1 MKKILTLMAAM
12 SACAGTAM
20 ASDFNFADPTKDAE
34 KPGSDLNYNETA
46 KAFSFTVTKDDEI
59 TLTATGDVTVK
70 LGGAVLTAADGKYKA
85 TADGELTIELGT
97 SAVTKIVVVSSNS
110 RLVQAE
116 IEKAQ
121 DKMGEAIAAVAK
133 YVNYLDFYNKVQEEI
148 SKAGQKV
155 QDVKAKLAELK
166 EANNV
171 TDDNREALIAELTST
186 TLLADDNYGAVVM
199 AENAIAKA
207 DEAFAKYKEI
217 VEVDSKIATSA
228 LDKANGTATKDEWRD
243 NGGEA
248 INNTTMFTHNLK
260 AVKNN
265 RGDVTGTALDG
276 FKTTWIEG
284 EWKSLKDSVNTIK
297 NDALAELGKYPNS
310 FKGYK
315 YVKSDFFYYENGSDE
330 NDPDNGK
337 LWVNDDVLTDQAA
350 FQAKYQEVVAKLRNV
365 IARANFERDNL
376 KTVNDLTAKVN
387 KVDDA
392 LKAGAPFALDADND
406 FNLLKEQITAM
417 QTEISNSENRYM
429 YGQDELSTFVTNIS
443 GVSTMLDAFYTE
455 LVGKAR
461 TDLEAKLDAAQKNL
475 TKVSYEVSAKYEH
488 ESATQVEYQKQFS
501 EQQNKLDEVK
511 KNVAASA
518 FPTVQTDYKAFA
530 DRISNIN
537 KKVDEIWG
545 TTLSSQKQEILT
557 HNQEAKDQIFKA
569 IDAVRADY
577 SLYVEKINTWITD
590 DATKAAAT
598 DLKANLNKL
607 FSIVNGLDDMKAE
620 VTEAVDKMTENIK
633 KESDEEFGAHYE
645 ANKNIYRL
653 TDDKV
658 KGYLNSTE
666 TVSNT
671 IYNELKAAAKT
682 ANAKA
687 YYFVQHSYNIKSI
700 DWADDLIKTAK
711 RNVKTG
717 DRNEKMSAAAAAK
730 FKVAYGKIRE
740 KDLTAPEGQQG
751 EGYVKIAE
759 TEIDRLNTYD
769 VDAADFKDNIL
780 ADKVVKNKDGKR
792 ELPEK
797 FIAPV
802 ETAVKAL
809 NEELESYTTQYELI
823 YEKKVE
829 WNTAKAKEDELQA
842 KVDAWEEANKVAAEN
857 HFNVNKELTLVNE
870 DLAKALENLEEGCLT
885 AKKCED
891 ATNKALE
898 NYEVKMYMIQHFTEA
913 KANEAA
919 APVVSAKVAEVEKA
933 IADARTKVAD
943 YADDIKNKA
952 NAELNTID
960 GKLTTLKKS
969 IDLSV
974 KKNEIAANKDGFIA
988 SLTTLAGDVTKV
1000 LEAAAQAAK
1009 DADLDYNGDGKVN
1022 VQDLVDADADF
1033 QKTGDGFTF
1042 YKFLDAYLEYLSK

>member
-20 ASDFNFADPTKDAE
+20 ASDFNFANPSVDAKE
-34 KPGSDLNYNETA
+34 EGSALTYNETA
-46 KAFSFTVTKDDEI
+46 KAFSFTVTAEDEI

-70 LGGAVLTAADGKYKA
+70 LNGTALTAEDGKYKA
-85 TADGELTIELGT
+85 TADGTLTIELGT

-121 DKMGEAIAAVAK
+121 VKMGEAIAAVAK
-133 YVNYLDFYNKVQEEI
+133 YVGYGDFYNKVQAEI

-166 EANNV
+166 ETNKV
-171 TDDNREALIAELTST
+171 TDDNRKALIAELTST
-186 TLLADDNYGAVVM
+186 TLLADGNYGAVKM
-199 AENAIAKA
+199 AENAVAEAETTFALFNKIIDTDAK
-207 DEAFAKYKEI
+207 EN
-217 VEVDSKIATSA
+217 A
-228 LDKANGTATKDEWRD
+228 LNALTHANGPANQGEWIHYK
-243 NGGEA
+243 GEK
-248 INNTTMFTHNLK
+248 INNTNLFTHNLK

-265 RGDVTGTALDG
+265 LGFVTGTELDG
-276 FKTTWIEG
+276 FKTTWIES
-284 EWKSLKDSVNTIK
+284 EWKKLNDEVNITIK
-297 NDALAELGKYPNS
+297 NAAVAELGKFPKA
-310 FKGYK
+310 F
-315 YVKSDFFYYENGSDE
+315 VE
-330 NDPDNGK
+330 NDE
-337 LWVNDDVLTDQAA
+337 QA
-350 FQAKYQEVVAKLRNV
+350 FVEMYKEVVEKLRNV

-387 KVDDA
+387 KVDAA
-392 LKAGAPFALDADND
+392 LKAGAPFALNADND
-406 FNLLKEQITAM
+406 FTLLKEQITAM
-417 QTEISNSENRYM
+417 QTEINSSENRYM
-429 YGQDELSTFVTNIS
+429 YSQDNFTEFVNTIS
-443 GVSTMLDAFYTE
+443 GVSTKLDGFYTE

-488 ESATQVEYQKQFS
+488 ESATQIKYQKQFS
-501 EQQNKLDEVK
+501 EQQNSLDKVK
-511 KNVAASA
+511 KEVAAST
-518 FPTVQTDYKAFA
+518 FPTVQTDYKAFV
-530 DRISNIN
+530 DQISNIN

-545 TTLSSQKQEILT
+545 TTLSEQKSEILT
-557 HNQEAKDQIFKA
+557 HNQAAKDQIFKA

-577 SLYVEKINTWITD
+577 SLYVEKINTWIND
-590 DATKAAAT
+590 DATKKAAT

-653 TDDKV
+653 TEDKV
-658 KGYLNSTE
+658 TGYLNSTK
-666 TVSNT
+666 TVSDAIYDELKEAATTANDKAYDFVMNGYSVNT
-671 IYNELKAAAKT
+671 IGWANELIKAA
-682 ANAKA
+682 
-687 YYFVQHSYNIKSI
+687 
-700 DWADDLIKTAK
+700 K
-711 RNVKTG
+711 RKVKTG
-717 DRNEKMSAAAAAK
+717 DKNEKMSAKAAAK
-730 FKVAYGKIRE
+730 FIAAYDKIAQ
-740 KDLTAPEGQQG
+740 KDLTAPKGEQG
-751 EGYVKIAE
+751 EGYVEIAK
-759 TEIDRLNTYD
+759 TEINRLKNYD
-769 VDAADFKDNIL
+769 INKADFKDNIL
-780 ADKVVKNKDGKR
+780 ADKVVKNKEGKR
-792 ELPEK
+792 ELPEQY
-797 FIAPV
+797 IAPV
-802 ETAVKAL
+802 ETAVNAL
-809 NEELESYTTQYELI
+809 NQELESYKLQYTDI
-823 YEKKVE
+823 YDLKVK

-842 KVDAWEEANKVAAEN
+842 KVNAWEEANKVAPEN

-870 DLAKALENLEEGCLT
+870 DLAKALENLEKGCLT
-885 AKKCED
+885 ASKCKE
-891 ATNKALE
+891 ATEKAKE
-898 NYEVKMYMIQHFTEA
+898 NYAVKMYMIQHFTEA

-933 IADARTKVAD
+933 IADARTKVAV

-952 NAELNTID
+952 NADLNTIE
-960 GKLTTLKKS
+960 GKLTDLKKS

-974 KKNEIAANKDGFIA
+974 EKNTIAANKDGYIA

-1009 DADLDYNGDGKVN
+1009 DADLDYNGDGKVD

>member
-20 ASDFNFADPTKDAE
+20 ASDFNFANPSVDAKE
-34 KPGSDLNYNETA
+34 EGSALTYNETA
-46 KAFSFTVTKDDEI
+46 KAFSFTVTAEDEI

-70 LGGAVLTAADGKYKA
+70 LNGSTLTAVDGKYKA
-85 TADGELTIELGT
+85 TADGTLTIELGT

-121 DKMGEAIAAVAK
+121 VKMGEAIAAVAK
-133 YVNYLDFYNKVQEEI
+133 YVGYGDFYNAVQAEV

-155 QDVKAKLAELK
+155 QDVKAKLAVLK
-166 EANNV
+166 ETNSV
-171 TDDNREALIAELTST
+171 TDANRVALIAELNSDV
-186 TLLADDNYGAVVM
+186 LLADGNYGAVKM
-199 AENAIAKA
+199 AENAVAEAETTFALFNKIIDTDAK
-207 DEAFAKYKEI
+207 EN
-217 VEVDSKIATSA
+217 A
-228 LDKANGTATKDEWRD
+228 LNALTKANGVATQGEWMV
-243 NGGEA
+243 NGGVK

-260 AVKNN
+260 AVKNQL
-265 RGDVTGTALDG
+265 GIVTKVELDG
-276 FKTTWIEG
+276 FKTTWIES
-284 EWKSLKDSVNTIK
+284 EWKNLNDEVNITIK
-297 NDALAELGKYPNS
+297 NAAVAELGKFPKAFVDN
-310 FKGYK
+310 
-315 YVKSDFFYYENGSDE
+315 DE
-330 NDPDNGK
+330 
-337 LWVNDDVLTDQAA
+337 QA
-350 FQAKYQEVVAKLRNV
+350 FIEMYQEVVEKLHNV

-387 KVDDA
+387 KVDAA
-392 LKAGAPFALDADND
+392 LKAGAPFVLDADND
-406 FNLLKEQITAM
+406 FTLLKEQITAM
-417 QTEISNSENRYM
+417 QTEINSSENRYM
-429 YGQDELSTFVTNIS
+429 YSQDNFSEFVNTIS
-443 GVSTMLDAFYTE
+443 GVSTKLDGFYTE

-461 TDLEAKLDAAQKNL
+461 TDLQTKLKAAQENL

-488 ESATQVEYQKQFS
+488 ESATQKEYQKQFS

-518 FPTVQTDYKAFA
+518 FPTVQTDYKTFV
-530 DRISNIN
+530 DQISNIN

-545 TTLSSQKQEILT
+545 TTLSSQKAEINT
-557 HNQEAKDQIFKA
+557 HNQAAKKKIFDA

-577 SLYVEKINTWITD
+577 SLYVEKINTWIND
-590 DATKAAAT
+590 DATKKAAT
-598 DLKANLNKL
+598 DLKANLNEL

-653 TDDKV
+653 TEDKV
-658 KGYLNSTE
+658 TGYLNSTK
-666 TVSNT
+666 TVSDA
-671 IYNELKAAAKT
+671 IYDELKEAATT

-687 YYFVQHSYNIKSI
+687 YDFVKTNTGYGVKSI
-700 DWADDLIKTAK
+700 RWANNLISDAK

-717 DRNEKMSAAAAAK
+717 DKNEKMSVEAAAK
-730 FKVAYGKIRE
+730 FKAAYDKIAQ
-740 KDLTAPEGQQG
+740 KDLTAPKGEQG

-759 TEIDRLNTYD
+759 TEIERLYNYD
-769 VDAADFKDNIL
+769 INKADFKDNIL
-780 ADKVVKNKDGKR
+780 ADKVVKNKEGKR
-792 ELPEK
+792 ELPEQY
-797 FIAPV
+797 IAPV
-802 ETAVKAL
+802 ETAVNAL
-809 NEELESYTTQYELI
+809 NKELASYTAQYKDI
-823 YEKKVE
+823 YALKVD

-842 KVDAWEEANKVAAEN
+842 KVDAWEKANNVAAEN

-870 DLAKALENLEEGCLT
+870 DLANTLKNLEKGCLT
-885 AKKCED
+885 ATKCQD
-891 ATNKALE
+891 ATDKAKE
-898 NYEVKMYMIQHFTEA
+898 NYAVKMYMIQHFTEA

-933 IADARTKVAD
+933 IADARTKVAV

-952 NAELNTID
+952 NADLNTIE
-960 GKLTTLKKS
+960 GKLTDLKKS

-974 KKNEIAANKDGFIA
+974 EKNTIAANKDGFIA
-988 SLTTLAGDVTKV
+988 NLTTLAGDVTKV

-1009 DADLDYNGDGKVN
+1009 DADLDYNGDGKVD
-1022 VQDLVDADADF
+1022 VKDLVDADADF
-1033 QKTGDGFTF
+1033 QNTGDGFTF

>member
-20 ASDFNFADPTKDAE
+20 ASDFNFANPSVDAKE
-34 KPGSDLNYNETA
+34 EGSALTYNETA
-46 KAFSFTVTKDDEI
+46 KAFSFTVTAEDEI

-70 LGGAVLTAADGKYKA
+70 LNGSALTAVDGKYKA
-85 TADGELTIELGT
+85 TADGTLTIELGT

-121 DKMGEAIAAVAK
+121 VKMGEVIAAAAK
-133 YVNYLDFYNKVQEEI
+133 YVNYLDFYNAVQAEI

-155 QDVKAKLAELK
+155 QDVKAKLAEYK

-171 TDDNREALIAELTST
+171 TDANKDALIAELNST
-186 TLLADDNYGAVVM
+186 VLLADGNYGAVKM
-199 AENAIAKA
+199 AEEAIAKA
-207 DEAFAKYKEI
+207 DATFALFTQI
-217 VEVDSKIATSA
+217 VDTDSKVA
-228 LDKANGTATKDEWRD
+228 LNALTKANGVATQGEWMV
-243 NGGEA
+243 NGGEK

-260 AVKNN
+260 AVKNQL
-265 RGDVTGTALDG
+265 GIVTKTELDG
-276 FKTTWIEG
+276 FKTTWIES
-284 EWKSLKDSVNTIK
+284 EWKNLNKEVNETIK
-297 NDALAELGKYPNS
+297 NAAIAELNKYPNA
-310 FKGYK
+310 F
-315 YVKSDFFYYENGSDE
+315 VE
-330 NDPDNGK
+330 NDE
-337 LWVNDDVLTDQAA
+337 QA
-350 FQAKYQEVVAKLRNV
+350 FVDMYQEVVEKLHNV

-387 KVDDA
+387 KVDAA
-392 LKAGAPFALDADND
+392 LKAGAPFVLDADND
-406 FNLLKEQITAM
+406 FTLLKEQITAM
-417 QTEISNSENRYM
+417 QTEISSSENRYM
-429 YGQDELSTFVTNIS
+429 YSQDNFSEFVNTIS
-443 GVSTMLDAFYTE
+443 GVSTKLDGFYTE

-461 TDLEAKLDAAQKNL
+461 TDLQAKLKAAQENL

-488 ESATQVEYQKQFS
+488 ESATQKEYQKQFS

-518 FPTVQTDYKAFA
+518 FPTVQTDYKAFV
-530 DRISNIN
+530 DQISNIN

-545 TTLSSQKQEILT
+545 TTLSSQKAEINT
-557 HNQEAKDQIFKA
+557 HNQQAKDQIFKA

-577 SLYVEKINTWITD
+577 SLYVEKINTWIND
-590 DATKAAAT
+590 DATKKAAT
-598 DLKANLNKL
+598 DLKANLNEL

-653 TDDKV
+653 TEDKV
-658 KGYLNSTE
+658 TGYLNSTK
-666 TVSNT
+666 TVSDA
-671 IYNELKAAAKT
+671 IYDELKEAATT

-687 YYFVQHSYNIKSI
+687 YDFVKTNTGYGVKSI
-700 DWADDLIKTAK
+700 RWANNLISDAK

-717 DRNEKMSAAAAAK
+717 DKNEKMSAEAAAK
-730 FKVAYGKIRE
+730 FKAAYDKIAQ
-740 KDLTAPEGQQG
+740 KDLTAPKGEQG

-759 TEIDRLNTYD
+759 TEIERLYNYD
-769 VDAADFKDNIL
+769 INKADFKDNIL
-780 ADKVVKNKDGKR
+780 ADKVVKNKEGKR
-792 ELPEK
+792 ELPEQY
-797 FIAPV
+797 IAPV
-802 ETAVKAL
+802 ETAVNAL
-809 NEELESYTTQYELI
+809 NKELASYTAQYKDI
-823 YEKKVE
+823 YALKVD

-842 KVDAWEEANKVAAEN
+842 KVDAWEKANNVAAEN
-857 HFNVNKELTLVNE
+857 HFNVNKELTAVNE
-870 DLAKALENLEEGCLT
+870 NLAKTLENLEKGCLT
-885 AKKCED
+885 ATKCQD
-891 ATNKALE
+891 ATDKAKE
-898 NYEVKMYMIQHFTEA
+898 NYAVKMYMIQHFTEA

-933 IADARTKVAD
+933 IADARTKVAE

-952 NAELNTID
+952 NADLNTIE
-960 GKLTTLKKS
+960 GKLTDLKKS

-974 KKNEIAANKDGFIA
+974 EKNTIAANKDGFIA
-988 SLTTLAGDVTKV
+988 NLTTLAGDVTKV

-1009 DADLDYNGDGKVN
+1009 DADLDYNGDGKVD
-1022 VQDLVDADADF
+1022 VKDLVDADADF
-1033 QKTGDGFTF
+1033 QNTGDGFTF

>member
-20 ASDFNFADPTKDAE
+20 ASDFNFANPSVDAE
-34 KPGSDLNYNETA
+34 KPGSALTYDETA
-46 KAFSFTVTKDDEI
+46 KAFSFDVKAEDEI

-70 LGGAVLTAADGKYKA
+70 LGGTVLTAEDGKYKA
-85 TADGELTIELGT
+85 TADGTLTIELGT

-116 IEKAQ
+116 IENAQ
-121 DKMGEAIAAVAK
+121 VKMGEAIAAVAK
-133 YVNYLDFYNKVQEEI
+133 YVDYLDFYNAVQAEI

-155 QDVKAKLAELK
+155 QDVKAKLADLK

-171 TDDNREALIAELTST
+171 TDDNRKALIAELNST
-186 TLLADDNYGAVVM
+186 ELLPDGTYEGAVKM
-199 AENAIAKA
+199 AENAVAEAETTFALFNKIIGTDAK
-207 DEAFAKYKEI
+207 KY
-217 VEVDSKIATSA
+217 A
-228 LDKANGTATKDEWRD
+228 LDVLTHANGTATVDEWKA
-243 NGGEA
+243 NGREK
-248 INNTTMFTHNLK
+248 INNTNLFTHNLK
-260 AVKNN
+260 AVKDPL
-265 RGDVTGTALDG
+265 GIFTIGTELDG
-276 FKTTWIEG
+276 FKTTWIES
-284 EWKSLKDSVNTIK
+284 EWTKLKDKEVNTTIK
-297 NDALAELGKYPNS
+297 NAAVAELGKFPKA
-310 FKGYK
+310 F
-315 YVKSDFFYYENGSDE
+315 VE
-330 NDPDNGK
+330 NDEQAF
-337 LWVNDDVLTDQAA
+337 VNM
-350 FQAKYQEVVAKLRNV
+350 YQEVVAKLRNV

-376 KTVNDLTAKVN
+376 KTVNDLTVKVN
-387 KVDDA
+387 KVDEA
-392 LKAGAPFALDADND
+392 LKAGAPFALDEDND
-406 FNLLKEQITAM
+406 FTLLKEQVTAM
-417 QTEISNSENRYM
+417 QSEISSSENRYI
-429 YGQDELSTFVTNIS
+429 YSQEDFREFVKTIS
-443 GVSTMLDAFYTE
+443 GVSTKLDGFYTE

-461 TDLEAKLDAAQKNL
+461 KDLEAKLDAAQKNL

-501 EQQNKLDEVK
+501 EQQNKLDKVK
-511 KNVAASA
+511 KDVEASA
-518 FPTVQTDYKAFA
+518 FPTVQTDYKAFV
-530 DRISNIN
+530 DQISDIN
-537 KKVDEIWG
+537 TKVDEIWG
-545 TTLSSQKQEILT
+545 TTLSEQKAEINT

-577 SLYVEKINTWITD
+577 SLYVEKINTWIKD
-590 DATKAAAT
+590 DATKDAAT

-658 KGYLNSTE
+658 KGYLDDTK
-666 TVSNT
+666 TVSDA
-671 IYNELKAAAKT
+671 IYNELKEAART

-687 YYFVQHSYNIKSI
+687 YNFVMTNTKYGVKSI
-700 DWADDLIKTAK
+700 RWATNLIDDAK

-717 DRNEKMSAAAAAK
+717 DKFEKMSYKAAAK
-730 FKVAYGKIRE
+730 FIAAYGKIAE
-740 KDLTAPEGQQG
+740 KDLSAPEGQQG

-759 TEIDRLNTYD
+759 AEINRLKDYNF
-769 VDAADFKDNIL
+769 DAADFKDNIL
-780 ADKVVKNKDGKR
+780 ADKVVKNKEGKR

-797 FIAPV
+797 YIAPV
-802 ETAVKAL
+802 ETAVNAL
-809 NEELESYTTQYELI
+809 NDELKSYTDQYKLI

-842 KVDAWEEANKVAAEN
+842 KVNAWEEANKVAPEN

-885 AKKCED
+885 ASKCQD

-898 NYEVKMYMIQHFTEA
+898 NYAVKMYMIQNFTEA

-952 NAELNTID
+952 NADLNTID
-960 GKLTTLKKS
+960 GKLTSLKSS
-969 IDLSV
+969 IDASV
-974 KKNEIAANKDGFIA
+974 KANTIAANKDGFIA

-1009 DADLDYNGDGKVN
+1009 DADIDYNGDGKVN
-1022 VQDLVDADADF
+1022 VQDLLDADSDF
-1033 QKTGDGFTF
+1033 QNSGDGFTF
-1042 YKFLDAYLEYLSK
+1042 FKFFDAYLEYLSK

>member
-20 ASDFNFADPTKDAE
+20 ASDFNFANPTVDAKE
-34 KPGSDLNYNETA
+34 DGSSLKYDETA
-46 KAFSFTVTKDDEI
+46 KAFSFNVTAEDEI
-59 TLTATGDVTVK
+59 TLTATGNVTVK
-70 LGGAVLTAADGKYKA
+70 LNGTALTAENGKYKA
-85 TADGELTIELGT
+85 TADGKLTIELGT

-121 DKMGEAIAAVAK
+121 AKMGEAIAAVAK
-133 YVNYLDFYNKVQEEI
+133 YVGYGDFYNKVQAEI

-155 QDVKAKLAELK
+155 QDVKAKLAEYK
-166 EANNV
+166 EDNKV
-171 TDDNREALIAELTST
+171 SDDNRKALIAELTST
-186 TLLADDNYGAVVM
+186 TLLADGNYGAVKM
-199 AENAIAKA
+199 AENAVAGAETTFALFTKIIGTDAK
-207 DEAFAKYKEI
+207 
-217 VEVDSKIATSA
+217 VA
-228 LDKANGTATKDEWRD
+228 LDALTKANGVATQGEWMV
-243 NGGEA
+243 NGGVK

-260 AVKNN
+260 AVKNQL
-265 RGDVTGTALDG
+265 GIVTKVELDG
-276 FKTTWIEG
+276 FKTTWIES
-284 EWKSLKDSVNTIK
+284 EWKNLNDEVNKTIK
-297 NDALAELGKYPNS
+297 DAAVAELGKYPNA
-310 FKGYK
+310 F
-315 YVKSDFFYYENGSDE
+315 VE
-330 NDPDNGK
+330 NDE
-337 LWVNDDVLTDQAA
+337 QAFVA
-350 FQAKYQEVVAKLRNV
+350 MYQEVVEKLRNV

-387 KVDDA
+387 KVDAA

-406 FNLLKEQITAM
+406 FTLLKEQITAM
-417 QTEISNSENRYM
+417 QTEINSSENRYM
-429 YGQDELSTFVTNIS
+429 YSQDNFSEFVNTIS
-443 GVSTMLDAFYTE
+443 GVSTKLDGFYTE

-461 TDLEAKLDAAQKNL
+461 TDLQAKLKAAQENL

-488 ESATQVEYQKQFS
+488 ESATQKKYQKQFS
-501 EQQNKLDEVK
+501 EQQNKLDKVK
-511 KNVAASA
+511 NDVKAST
-518 FPTVQTDYKAFA
+518 FPTVQTDYKTFV
-530 DRISNIN
+530 DQVSNIN

-545 TTLSSQKQEILT
+545 TTLSSQKAEINT
-557 HNQEAKDQIFKA
+557 HNQAAKNQIFKA

-577 SLYVEKINTWITD
+577 SLYVEKINTWIND
-590 DATKAAAT
+590 DATKKAAT
-598 DLKANLNKL
+598 DLKANLNEL

-653 TDDKV
+653 TEDKV
-658 KGYLNSTE
+658 TGYLNSTK
-666 TVSNT
+666 TVSDA
-671 IYNELKAAAKT
+671 IYDELKEAATT
-682 ANAKA
+682 ANDKA
-687 YYFVQHSYNIKSI
+687 YDFVKTNTGYGVKSI
-700 DWADDLIKTAK
+700 RWATNLISDAK

-717 DRNEKMSAAAAAK
+717 DKNEKMSVEAAAK
-730 FKVAYGKIRE
+730 FKAAYDKIAQ
-740 KDLTAPEGQQG
+740 KDLTAPKGEQG

-759 TEIDRLNTYD
+759 TEIERLYHYD
-769 VDAADFKDNIL
+769 INKADFKDNIL
-780 ADKVVKNKDGKR
+780 ADKVVKNKEGKR
-792 ELPEK
+792 ELPEQY
-797 FIAPV
+797 IAPV
-802 ETAVKAL
+802 ETAVNAL
-809 NEELESYTTQYELI
+809 NKELASYTAQYKGI
-823 YEKKVE
+823 YALKVD

-842 KVDAWEEANKVAAEN
+842 KVDAWEKANNVAAEN

-870 DLAKALENLEEGCLT
+870 DLANTLKNLEKGCLT
-885 AKKCED
+885 ATKCQD
-891 ATNKALE
+891 ATDKAKE
-898 NYEVKMYMIQHFTEA
+898 NYAVKMYMIQHFTEA

-933 IADARTKVAD
+933 IADARTKVAV

-952 NAELNTID
+952 NADLNTIE
-960 GKLTTLKKS
+960 GKLTDLKKS

-974 KKNEIAANKDGFIA
+974 EKNTIAANKDGFIA
-988 SLTTLAGDVTKV
+988 NLTTLAGDVTKV

>member
-20 ASDFNFADPTKDAE
+20 ASDFNFANPTVDAKE
-34 KPGSDLNYNETA
+34 DGSSPLKYDKTA
-46 KAFSFTVTKDDEI
+46 KAFSFTVTAEDEI
-59 TLTATGDVTVK
+59 TLTATGNVTVK
-70 LGGAVLTAADGKYKA
+70 LNGTALTAENGKYKA

-121 DKMGEAIAAVAK
+121 AKMGEAIAAVAK
-133 YVNYLDFYNKVQEEI
+133 YVGYSEFYNKVQAEV

-155 QDVKAKLAELK
+155 QDVKAKLAVLK
-166 EANNV
+166 ETNKV
-171 TDDNREALIAELTST
+171 TNENRDALIAELNST
-186 TLLADDNYGAVVM
+186 TLLADGTYGAVKM
-199 AENAIAKA
+199 AEDAIAKA
-207 DEAFAKYKEI
+207 DATFALFT
-217 VEVDSKIATSA
+217 KIIGTDAKVA
-228 LDKANGTATKDEWRD
+228 LDALTKANGTATQGEWVV
-243 NGGEA
+243 NGGEK

-260 AVKNN
+260 AVKNH
-265 RGDVTGTALDG
+265 GIVTGTALDG
-276 FKTTWIEG
+276 FKTTWIES
-284 EWKSLKDSVNTIK
+284 EWKNLNDEVNITIK
-297 NDALAELGKYPNS
+297 NAAVAELGKFPKA
-310 FKGYK
+310 F
-315 YVKSDFFYYENGSDE
+315 VE
-330 NDPDNGK
+330 NDE
-337 LWVNDDVLTDQAA
+337 QA
-350 FQAKYQEVVAKLRNV
+350 FVEMYKEVVEKLRNV

-387 KVDDA
+387 KVDAA

-406 FNLLKEQITAM
+406 FSLLKEQITAM
-417 QTEISNSENRYM
+417 QTEINSSENRYM
-429 YGQDELSTFVTNIS
+429 YSQDNFSEFVNTIS
-443 GVSTMLDAFYTE
+443 GVSTKLDGFYTE

-461 TDLEAKLDAAQKNL
+461 TDLQAKLKAAQENL

-488 ESATQVEYQKQFS
+488 ESATQKEYQKQFS
-501 EQQNKLDEVK
+501 EQQNKLDKVK
-511 KNVAASA
+511 NDVKAST
-518 FPTVQTDYKAFA
+518 FPTVQTDYKTFV
-530 DRISNIN
+530 DQVSNIN

-545 TTLSSQKQEILT
+545 TTLSSQKAEINT
-557 HNQEAKDQIFKA
+557 HNQAAKNQIFKA

-577 SLYVEKINTWITD
+577 SLYVEKINTWIND
-590 DATKAAAT
+590 DATKKAAT
-598 DLKANLNKL
+598 DLKANLNEL

-653 TDDKV
+653 TEDKV
-658 KGYLNSTE
+658 TGYLNSTK
-666 TVSNT
+666 TVSDA
-671 IYNELKAAAKT
+671 IYDELKEAATT
-682 ANAKA
+682 ANDKA
-687 YYFVQHSYNIKSI
+687 YDFVKTNTGYGVKSI
-700 DWADDLIKTAK
+700 RWANNLITDAK

-717 DRNEKMSAAAAAK
+717 DKNEKMSAEAAAK
-730 FKVAYGKIRE
+730 FQAAYDKIAQ
-740 KDLTAPEGQQG
+740 KDLTAPKGEQG

-759 TEIDRLNTYD
+759 TEIERLYNYD
-769 VDAADFKDNIL
+769 INKADFKDNIL
-780 ADKVVKNKDGKR
+780 ADKVVEINGKR

-797 FIAPV
+797 YIAPV

-809 NEELESYTTQYELI
+809 NLELESYKAQYKDI
-823 YEKKVE
+823 YDLKVD

-842 KVDAWEEANKVAAEN
+842 KVDAWEKANNVAAEN

-870 DLAKALENLEEGCLT
+870 DLANTLKNLEKGCLIAT
-885 AKKCED
+885 KCQD
-891 ATNKALE
+891 ATDKAKE
-898 NYEVKMYMIQHFTEA
+898 NYAVKMYMIQHFTEA

-933 IADARTKVAD
+933 IADARTKVAV

-952 NAELNTID
+952 NADLNTID
-960 GKLTTLKKS
+960 GKLTDLKKS

-974 KKNEIAANKDGFIA
+974 EKNTIAANKDGFIA
-988 SLTTLAGDVTKV
+988 NLTTLAGDVTKV

-1009 DADLDYNGDGKVN
+1009 DADLDYNGDGKVD
-1022 VQDLVDADADF
+1022 VKDLVDADADF
-1033 QKTGDGFTF
+1033 QNTGDGFTF

>member
-20 ASDFNFADPTKDAE
+20 ASDFNFANPSVDAE
-34 KPGSDLNYNETA
+34 KPGSALTYDETA
-46 KAFSFTVTKDDEI
+46 KAFSFDVKAEDEI

-70 LGGAVLTAADGKYKA
+70 LGGTVLTAEDGKYKA
-85 TADGELTIELGT
+85 TADGTLTIELGT

-116 IEKAQ
+116 IENAQ
-121 DKMGEAIAAVAK
+121 VKMGEAIAAVAK
-133 YVNYLDFYNKVQEEI
+133 YVDYLDFYNAVQAEI

-155 QDVKAKLAELK
+155 QDVKAKLADLK

-171 TDDNREALIAELTST
+171 TDDNRKALIAELNST
-186 TLLADDNYGAVVM
+186 ELLPDGTYEGAVKM
-199 AENAIAKA
+199 AENAVAEAETTFALFNKIIGTDAK
-207 DEAFAKYKEI
+207 KY
-217 VEVDSKIATSA
+217 A
-228 LDKANGTATKDEWRD
+228 LDVLTHANGTATVDEWKA
-243 NGGEA
+243 NGREK
-248 INNTTMFTHNLK
+248 INNTNLFTHNLK
-260 AVKNN
+260 AVKDPL
-265 RGDVTGTALDG
+265 GILTIGTELDG
-276 FKTTWIEG
+276 FKTTWIES
-284 EWKSLKDSVNTIK
+284 EWTKLKDEEVNTTIK
-297 NDALAELGKYPNS
+297 NAAVAELGKFPKA
-310 FKGYK
+310 F
-315 YVKSDFFYYENGSDE
+315 VE
-330 NDPDNGK
+330 NDEQAF
-337 LWVNDDVLTDQAA
+337 VNM
-350 FQAKYQEVVAKLRNV
+350 YQEVVAKLRNV

-376 KTVNDLTAKVN
+376 KTVNDLTVKVN
-387 KVDDA
+387 KVDEA
-392 LKAGAPFALDADND
+392 LKAGAPFALDEDND
-406 FNLLKEQITAM
+406 FTLLKEQVTAM
-417 QTEISNSENRYM
+417 QSEISSSENRYI
-429 YGQDELSTFVTNIS
+429 YSQEDFRGFVNTIS
-443 GVSTMLDAFYTE
+443 GVSTKLDGFYTE

-501 EQQNKLDEVK
+501 EQQNKLDKVK
-511 KNVAASA
+511 KDVEDSA
-518 FPTVQTDYKAFA
+518 FPTVQTDYKGFV
-530 DRISNIN
+530 DQISDIN

-545 TTLSSQKQEILT
+545 TTLSEQKAEINT

-577 SLYVEKINTWITD
+577 SLYVEKINTWIKD
-590 DATKAAAT
+590 DATKDAAT

-658 KGYLNSTE
+658 KDYLDDTK
-666 TVSNT
+666 TVSDA
-671 IYNELKAAAKT
+671 IYNELKEAART

-687 YYFVQHSYNIKSI
+687 YNFVMTNTKYGVKSI
-700 DWADDLIKTAK
+700 RWATNLIDDAK

-717 DRNEKMSAAAAAK
+717 DKFEKMSDKAAAK
-730 FKVAYGKIRE
+730 FIAAYGKIAE
-740 KDLTAPEGQQG
+740 KDLSAPEGQQG

-759 TEIDRLNTYD
+759 AEINRLKDYNF
-769 VDAADFKDNIL
+769 DAADFKDNIL
-780 ADKVVKNKDGKR
+780 ADKVVKNKEGKR

-797 FIAPV
+797 YIAPV
-802 ETAVKAL
+802 ETAVNAL
-809 NEELESYTTQYELI
+809 NDELKSYTDQYKLI

-842 KVDAWEEANKVAAEN
+842 KVNAWEEANKVAPEN

-885 AKKCED
+885 ASKCQD

-898 NYEVKMYMIQHFTEA
+898 NYAVKMYMIQNFTEA

-952 NAELNTID
+952 NADLNTID
-960 GKLTTLKKS
+960 GKLTDLKKS

-974 KKNEIAANKDGFIA
+974 KDNSIAANKDGFIA
-988 SLTTLAGDVTKV
+988 GLTTLAGDVTKV

-1022 VQDLVDADADF
+1022 VQDLVDADSDF

>member
-20 ASDFNFADPTKDAE
+20 ASDFNFANPTVDAKE
-34 KPGSDLNYNETA
+34 DGSSLKYDETA
-46 KAFSFTVTKDDEI
+46 KAFSFTVTAEDEI

-70 LGGAVLTAADGKYKA
+70 LNGTALTAEDGKYKA
-85 TADGELTIELGT
+85 TADGTLTIELGT

-110 RLVQAE
+110 RQVQAE

-121 DKMGEAIAAVAK
+121 VKMGEVIAAAAK
-133 YVNYLDFYNKVQEEI
+133 YVNYLDFYNAVQAEI

-155 QDVKAKLAELK
+155 QDVKAKLAEYK

-171 TDDNREALIAELTST
+171 TDANKDALIAELNST
-186 TLLADDNYGAVVM
+186 VLLADGNYGAVKM
-199 AENAIAKA
+199 AEEAIDKA
-207 DEAFAKYKEI
+207 DATFALFTQI
-217 VEVDSKIATSA
+217 VDTDSKVA
-228 LDKANGTATKDEWRD
+228 LNALTKANGVATQGEWMV
-243 NGGEA
+243 NGGEK

-260 AVKNN
+260 AVKNQL
-265 RGDVTGTALDG
+265 GIVTKTELDG
-276 FKTTWIEG
+276 FKTTWIES
-284 EWKSLKDSVNTIK
+284 EWKNLNKEVNETIK
-297 NDALAELGKYPNS
+297 NAAIAELNKYPNA
-310 FKGYK
+310 F
-315 YVKSDFFYYENGSDE
+315 VE
-330 NDPDNGK
+330 NDE
-337 LWVNDDVLTDQAA
+337 QA
-350 FQAKYQEVVAKLRNV
+350 FVDMYQEVVEKLHNV

-387 KVDDA
+387 KVDAA
-392 LKAGAPFALDADND
+392 LKAGAPFVLDADND
-406 FNLLKEQITAM
+406 FTLLKEQITAM
-417 QTEISNSENRYM
+417 QTEISSSENRYM
-429 YGQDELSTFVTNIS
+429 YSQDNFSEFVNTIS
-443 GVSTMLDAFYTE
+443 GVSTKLDGFYTE

-461 TDLEAKLDAAQKNL
+461 TDLQAKLKAAQENL

-488 ESATQVEYQKQFS
+488 ESATQKEYQKQFS

-518 FPTVQTDYKAFA
+518 FPTVQTDYKAFV
-530 DRISNIN
+530 DQISNIN

-545 TTLSSQKQEILT
+545 TTLSSQKAEINT
-557 HNQEAKDQIFKA
+557 HNQEAKKKIFDA

-577 SLYVEKINTWITD
+577 SLYVEKINTWIND
-590 DATKAAAT
+590 DATKKAAT
-598 DLKANLNKL
+598 DLKANLNEL

-653 TDDKV
+653 TEDKV
-658 KGYLNSTE
+658 TGYLNSTK
-666 TVSNT
+666 TVSDA
-671 IYNELKAAAKT
+671 IYDELKEAATT

-687 YYFVQHSYNIKSI
+687 YDFVKTNTGYGVKSI
-700 DWADDLIKTAK
+700 RWANNLISDAK
-711 RNVKTG
+711 YNVKTG
-717 DRNEKMSAAAAAK
+717 DKNEKMSAEAAAK
-730 FKVAYGKIRE
+730 FKAAYDKIAQ
-740 KDLTAPEGQQG
+740 KDLTAPKGEQG

-759 TEIDRLNTYD
+759 TEIERLYNYD
-769 VDAADFKDNIL
+769 INKADFKDNIL
-780 ADKVVKNKDGKR
+780 ADKVVKNKEGKR
-792 ELPEK
+792 ELPEQY
-797 FIAPV
+797 IAPV
-802 ETAVKAL
+802 ETAVNAL
-809 NEELESYTTQYELI
+809 NNELESYKAQYKDI
-823 YEKKVE
+823 YALKVD

-842 KVDAWEEANKVAAEN
+842 KVDAWEKANNVTAEN
-857 HFNVNKELTLVNE
+857 HFNVNKELTAVNE
-870 DLAKALENLEEGCLT
+870 NLAKTLENLEKGCLT
-885 AKKCED
+885 ATKCQD
-891 ATNKALE
+891 ATDKAKE
-898 NYEVKMYMIQHFTEA
+898 NYAVKMYMIQHFTEA

-952 NAELNTID
+952 NADLNTID
-960 GKLTTLKKS
+960 GKLTTLKNS
-969 IDLSV
+969 IDASV
-974 KKNEIAANKDGFIA
+974 KANTIAANKDGFIA

>member
-20 ASDFNFADPTKDAE
+20 ASDFNFANPSVDAKE
-34 KPGSDLNYNETA
+34 EGSALTYNETA
-46 KAFSFTVTKDDEI
+46 KAFSFTVTAEDEI

-70 LGGAVLTAADGKYKA
+70 LNGSTLTAVDGKYKA
-85 TADGELTIELGT
+85 TADGTLTIELGT

-121 DKMGEAIAAVAK
+121 VKMGEAIAAVAK
-133 YVNYLDFYNKVQEEI
+133 YVGYGDFYNAVQAEV

-155 QDVKAKLAELK
+155 QDVKAKLAVLK
-166 EANNV
+166 ETNSV
-171 TDDNREALIAELTST
+171 TDANRVALIAELNSDV
-186 TLLADDNYGAVVM
+186 LLADGNYGAVKM
-199 AENAIAKA
+199 AENAVAEAETTFALFNKIIDTDAK
-207 DEAFAKYKEI
+207 EN
-217 VEVDSKIATSA
+217 A
-228 LDKANGTATKDEWRD
+228 LNALTKANGVATQGEWMV
-243 NGGEA
+243 NGGVK

-260 AVKNN
+260 AVKNQF
-265 RGDVTGTALDG
+265 GIVTKVELDG
-276 FKTTWIEG
+276 FKTTWIKS
-284 EWKSLKDSVNTIK
+284 EWKNLNDEVNITIK
-297 NDALAELGKYPNS
+297 NAAVAELGKFPKAFVDN
-310 FKGYK
+310 
-315 YVKSDFFYYENGSDE
+315 DE
-330 NDPDNGK
+330 
-337 LWVNDDVLTDQAA
+337 QA
-350 FQAKYQEVVAKLRNV
+350 FIEMYQEVVKKLRNV

-387 KVDDA
+387 KVDAA
-392 LKAGAPFALDADND
+392 LKAGAPFVLDADND
-406 FNLLKEQITAM
+406 FTLLKEQITAM
-417 QTEISNSENRYM
+417 QTEINSSENRYM
-429 YGQDELSTFVTNIS
+429 YSQDLFSEFVNTIS
-443 GVSTMLDAFYTE
+443 GVSTKLDGFYTE

-461 TDLEAKLDAAQKNL
+461 TDLQAKLKAAQENL

-488 ESATQVEYQKQFS
+488 ESATQKEYQKQFS

-518 FPTVQTDYKAFA
+518 FPTVQTDYKTFV
-530 DRISNIN
+530 DQISNIN

-545 TTLSSQKQEILT
+545 TTLSSQKAEILT
-557 HNQEAKDQIFKA
+557 HNQAAKDQIFKA

-577 SLYVEKINTWITD
+577 SLYVEKINTWIND
-590 DATKAAAT
+590 DATKKAAT
-598 DLKANLNKL
+598 DLKANLNEL

-653 TDDKV
+653 TEDKV
-658 KGYLNSTE
+658 KGYLNSTK
-666 TVSNT
+666 TVSDA
-671 IYNELKAAAKT
+671 IYDELKEAATT

-687 YYFVQHSYNIKSI
+687 YDFVMNGYSVNTIG
-700 DWADDLIKTAK
+700 WANDLISAAK
-711 RNVKTG
+711 RKVKTG
-717 DRNEKMSAAAAAK
+717 DKNEKMSAEAAAK
-730 FKVAYGKIRE
+730 FKAAYDKIAQ
-740 KDLTAPEGQQG
+740 KDLTAPKGEQG

-759 TEIDRLNTYD
+759 TEIERLYNYD
-769 VDAADFKDNIL
+769 INKADFKDNIL
-780 ADKVVKNKDGKR
+780 ADKVVKNKEGKR

-797 FIAPV
+797 YIAPV

-809 NEELESYTTQYELI
+809 NLELESYKAQYKDIYEL
-823 YEKKVE
+823 KVE

-842 KVDAWEEANKVAAEN
+842 KVDAWEKANNVAAEN

-870 DLAKALENLEEGCLT
+870 DLANTLKNLEKGCLT
-885 AKKCED
+885 ATKCQD
-891 ATNKALE
+891 ATDKAKE
-898 NYEVKMYMIQHFTEA
+898 NYAVKMYMIQHFTEA

-952 NAELNTID
+952 NADLNTIE
-960 GKLTTLKKS
+960 GKLTDLKKS

-974 KKNEIAANKDGFIA
+974 KDNTIAANKDGFIA
-988 SLTTLAGDVTKV
+988 GLTTLAGDVTKV
-1000 LEAAAQAAK
+1000 LEAAAEAAK
-1009 DADLDYNGDGKVN
+1009 DADLDYNGDGKVD
-1022 VQDLVDADADF
+1022 VKDLVDADADF

>member
-20 ASDFNFADPTKDAE
+20 ASDFNFANPTVDAKE
-34 KPGSDLNYNETA
+34 EGSALKYNETA
-46 KAFSFTVTKDDEI
+46 KAFSFTVTAEDEI

-70 LGGAVLTAADGKYKA
+70 LNGSALTAVDGKYKA
-85 TADGELTIELGT
+85 TADGTLTIELGT

-121 DKMGEAIAAVAK
+121 VKMGEAIAAVAK
-133 YVNYLDFYNKVQEEI
+133 YVGYGDFYNAVQAEV

-155 QDVKAKLAELK
+155 QDVKAKLAVLK
-166 EANNV
+166 ETNKV
-171 TDDNREALIAELTST
+171 TNENRDALIAELNST
-186 TLLADDNYGAVVM
+186 TLLADGTYGAVKM
-199 AENAIAKA
+199 AEDAIAKA
-207 DEAFAKYKEI
+207 DATFALFT
-217 VEVDSKIATSA
+217 KIIGTDAKVA
-228 LDKANGTATKDEWRD
+228 LDALTKANGTATQGEWVV
-243 NGGEA
+243 NGGEK

-260 AVKNN
+260 AVKNH
-265 RGDVTGTALDG
+265 GIVTGTALDG
-276 FKTTWIEG
+276 FKTTWIES
-284 EWKSLKDSVNTIK
+284 EWKNLNDEVNKTIK
-297 NDALAELGKYPNS
+297 DAAVAELGKYPNA
-310 FKGYK
+310 F
-315 YVKSDFFYYENGSDE
+315 VE
-330 NDPDNGK
+330 NDE
-337 LWVNDDVLTDQAA
+337 QAFVA
-350 FQAKYQEVVAKLRNV
+350 MYNEVVEKLRNV

-387 KVDDA
+387 KVDAA

-406 FNLLKEQITAM
+406 FTLLKEQITAM
-417 QTEISNSENRYM
+417 QTEINSSENRYM
-429 YGQDELSTFVTNIS
+429 YSQDNFSEFVNTIS
-443 GVSTMLDAFYTE
+443 GVSTKLDGFYTE

-461 TDLEAKLDAAQKNL
+461 TDLQAKLKAAQENL

-488 ESATQVEYQKQFS
+488 ESATQKEYQKQFS
-501 EQQNKLDEVK
+501 EQQNKLDKVK
-511 KNVAASA
+511 NDVKAST
-518 FPTVQTDYKAFA
+518 FPTVQTDYKTFV
-530 DRISNIN
+530 DQVSNIN

-545 TTLSSQKQEILT
+545 TTLSSQKAEINT
-557 HNQEAKDQIFKA
+557 HNQAAKNQIFKA

-577 SLYVEKINTWITD
+577 SLYVEKINTWIND
-590 DATKAAAT
+590 DATKKAAT
-598 DLKANLNKL
+598 DLKANLNEL

-653 TDDKV
+653 TEDKV
-658 KGYLNSTE
+658 TGYLNSTK
-666 TVSNT
+666 TVSDA
-671 IYNELKAAAKT
+671 IYDELKEAATT
-682 ANAKA
+682 ANDKA
-687 YYFVQHSYNIKSI
+687 YDFVKTNTGYGVKSI
-700 DWADDLIKTAK
+700 RWATNLISDAK

-717 DRNEKMSAAAAAK
+717 DKNEKMSVEAAAK
-730 FKVAYGKIRE
+730 FKAAYDKIAQ
-740 KDLTAPEGQQG
+740 KDLTAPKGEQG

-759 TEIDRLNTYD
+759 TEIERLYHYD
-769 VDAADFKDNIL
+769 INKADFKDNIL
-780 ADKVVKNKDGKR
+780 ADKVVKNKEGKR
-792 ELPEK
+792 ELPEQY
-797 FIAPV
+797 IAPV
-802 ETAVKAL
+802 ETAVNAL
-809 NEELESYTTQYELI
+809 NKELASYTAQYKDI
-823 YEKKVE
+823 YALKVD

-842 KVDAWEEANKVAAEN
+842 KVDAWEKANNVAAEN

-870 DLAKALENLEEGCLT
+870 DLANTLKNLEKGCLT
-885 AKKCED
+885 ATKCQD
-891 ATNKALE
+891 ATDKAKE
-898 NYEVKMYMIQHFTEA
+898 NYAVKMYMIQHFTEA

-919 APVVSAKVAEVEKA
+919 APVVSAKVAEVENA
-933 IADARTKVAD
+933 IADARTKVAV

-952 NAELNTID
+952 NADLNTIE
-960 GKLTTLKKS
+960 GKLTDLKKS

-974 KKNEIAANKDGFIA
+974 EKNTIAANKDGFIA
-988 SLTTLAGDVTKV
+988 NLTTLAGDVTKV

>member
-20 ASDFNFADPTKDAE
+20 ASDFNFANPTKDAKE
-34 KPGSDLNYNETA
+34 DGSALTYNETA

-121 DKMGEAIAAVAK
+121 VKMGEVIAAAAK
-133 YVNYLDFYNKVQEEI
+133 YVNYLDFYNAVQAEI

-155 QDVKAKLAELK
+155 QDVKAKLAEYK

-171 TDDNREALIAELTST
+171 TDANKDALIAELNST
-186 TLLADDNYGAVVM
+186 TLLADGNYGAVKM
-199 AENAIAKA
+199 AEDAIANA
-207 DEAFAKYKEI
+207 DATFALFN
-217 VEVDSKIATSA
+217 KIIGTDAKVA
-228 LDKANGTATKDEWRD
+228 LNALKKANGTATQGEWVV
-243 NGGEA
+243 NGGER

-265 RGDVTGTALDG
+265 LGIVTGTALDG
-276 FKTTWIEG
+276 FKTTWIES
-284 EWKSLKDSVNTIK
+284 EWTNLNKEVNTTIK
-297 NDALAELGKYPNS
+297 NAAIAELNKYPNA
-310 FKGYK
+310 F
-315 YVKSDFFYYENGSDE
+315 VE
-330 NDPDNGK
+330 NDE
-337 LWVNDDVLTDQAA
+337 QA
-350 FQAKYQEVVAKLRNV
+350 FVDMYQEVVDKLANV

-387 KVDDA
+387 KVDAA

-406 FNLLKEQITAM
+406 FTLLKEQITAM
-417 QTEISNSENRYM
+417 QTEISSSENRYM
-429 YGQDELSTFVTNIS
+429 YSQDNFSEFVNTIS
-443 GVSTMLDAFYTE
+443 GVSTKLDAFYTE

-530 DRISNIN
+530 DQISNIN

-598 DLKANLNKL
+598 DLKANLNEL

-658 KGYLNSTE
+658 KGYLNSTK
-666 TVSNT
+666 TVSDA
-671 IYNELKAAAKT
+671 IYDELKAAART

-687 YYFVQHSYNIKSI
+687 YNFVQHSYNIKSI
-700 DWADDLIKTAK
+700 DWANDLIDRAK
-711 RNVKTG
+711 RNNVKPG
-717 DRNEKMSAAAAAK
+717 NKNEKMSAIAAYE
-730 FKVAYGKIRE
+730 FNVAYEMIRE
-740 KDLTAPEGQQG
+740 KNLNKPEGQQG
-751 EGYVKIAE
+751 EGYVKIAKA
-759 TEIDRLNTYD
+759 EIDRLYNYNI
-769 VDAADFKDNIL
+769 DAADFKDNIL
-780 ADKVVKNKDGKR
+780 ADKVVAIDGKR

-809 NEELESYTTQYELI
+809 NEELESYTTQYKLI

-842 KVDAWEEANKVAAEN
+842 KVDAWEKANNVAAEN

-870 DLAKALENLEEGCLT
+870 DLAKALDNLEKGCLT
-885 AKKCED
+885 ASKCED
-891 ATNKALE
+891 ATNKAIE
-898 NYEVKMYMIQHFTEA
+898 NYKAKMYMIQHFTEA

-952 NAELNTID
+952 NADLNTID
-960 GKLTTLKKS
+960 GNLTTLKSS
-969 IDLSV
+969 IDASV
-974 KKNEIAANKDGFIA
+974 KANTIAANKDSFIA
-988 SLTTLAGDVTKV
+988 SLTTYAGNVTKV

>member
-20 ASDFNFADPTKDAE
+20 ASDFNFANPSVDAKE
-34 KPGSDLNYNETA
+34 EGSALTYDETA
-46 KAFSFTVTKDDEI
+46 KAFSFDVKAEDEI

-70 LGGAVLTAADGKYKA
+70 LGGTVLTAEDGKYKA
-85 TADGELTIELGT
+85 TAEGTLTIELGT

-116 IEKAQ
+116 IENAQ
-121 DKMGEAIAAVAK
+121 VKMGEAIAAVAK
-133 YVNYLDFYNKVQEEI
+133 YVDYLDFHNAVQAEI

-171 TDDNREALIAELTST
+171 TDDNRKALIAELNST
-186 TLLADDNYGAVVM
+186 ELLPDGTYEGAVKM
-199 AENAIAKA
+199 AENAVAEAETTFALFNKIIGTDAK
-207 DEAFAKYKEI
+207 KY
-217 VEVDSKIATSA
+217 A
-228 LDKANGTATKDEWRD
+228 LDVLTHANGTATVKEWKA
-243 NGGEA
+243 NGYEK
-248 INNTTMFTHNLK
+248 INNTNLFTHNLK
-260 AVKNN
+260 AVMDQSSIIPKL
-265 RGDVTGTALDG
+265 VIELDG
-276 FKTTWIEG
+276 FKTTWIES
-284 EWKSLKDSVNTIK
+284 EWTKLKDVEVNTTIK
-297 NDALAELGKYPNS
+297 NAAIAELGKFPNA
-310 FKGYK
+310 F
-315 YVKSDFFYYENGSDE
+315 VE
-330 NDPDNGK
+330 NDEQAF
-337 LWVNDDVLTDQAA
+337 VNM
-350 FQAKYQEVVAKLRNV
+350 YQEVVAKLRNV

-387 KVDDA
+387 KVDEA
-392 LKAGAPFALDADND
+392 LKAGAPFALDADYD
-406 FNLLKEQITAM
+406 FTLLKEQVTAM
-417 QTEISNSENRYM
+417 QSEISSSENRYI
-429 YGQDELSTFVTNIS
+429 YSQEDFSKFVVTIS
-443 GVSTMLDAFYTE
+443 SVSTKLDGFYTE

-501 EQQNKLDEVK
+501 EQQNKLDKVK
-511 KNVAASA
+511 KDVEASE
-518 FPTVQTDYKAFA
+518 FPTVQTNYKAFV
-530 DRISNIN
+530 DQISDIN

-545 TTLSSQKQEILT
+545 ETLSKQKGEINT
-557 HNQEAKDQIFKA
+557 HNQEAKDKIFKA

-577 SLYVEKINTWITD
+577 SLYVEKINTWIKD
-590 DATKAAAT
+590 DATKDAAT

-633 KESDEEFGAHYE
+633 NESDDEFGAHYE

-658 KGYLNSTE
+658 KGYLDDTK
-666 TVSNT
+666 TVSDA
-671 IYNELKAAAKT
+671 IYNELKEAART

-687 YYFVQHSYNIKSI
+687 YYFVQHSYKINSI
-700 DWADDLIKTAK
+700 DWANDLIDNAK
-711 RNVKTG
+711 RNKVKPGTK
-717 DRNEKMSAAAAAK
+717 NEIMSAEAADK
-730 FKVAYGKIRE
+730 FIAAYGKIAE
-740 KDLTAPEGQQG
+740 KDLSAPEGQQG

-759 TEIDRLNTYD
+759 AEIERLYGYD
-769 VDAADFKDNIL
+769 FTKPDFKDNIL
-780 ADKVVKNKDGKR
+780 ADKVVKNKEGKR

-797 FIAPV
+797 YIAPV
-802 ETAVKAL
+802 ETAVNAL
-809 NEELESYTTQYELI
+809 NDELKSYTDQYKLI

-842 KVDAWEEANKVAAEN
+842 KVNAWEEANKVAPEN

-870 DLAKALENLEEGCLT
+870 DLAKALENLEDGCLT
-885 AKKCED
+885 ASKCQD

-898 NYEVKMYMIQHFTEA
+898 NYAVKMYMIQNFTEA

-952 NAELNTID
+952 NADLNTID
-960 GKLTTLKKS
+960 GKLTTLKSS
-969 IDLSV
+969 IDASV
-974 KKNEIAANKDGFIA
+974 KANTIAANKDGFIA

-1009 DADLDYNGDGKVN
+1009 DADLDYNGDGKVD
-1022 VQDLVDADADF
+1022 VKDLVDADADF
-1033 QKTGDGFTF
+1033 QNTGDGFTF

>member
-20 ASDFNFADPTKDAE
+20 ASDFNFANPTVDAKE
-34 KPGSDLNYNETA
+34 DGSSLKYDETA
-46 KAFSFTVTKDDEI
+46 KAFSFTVTAEDEI

-70 LGGAVLTAADGKYKA
+70 LNGTALTAEDGKYKA
-85 TADGELTIELGT
+85 TADGTLTIELGT

-110 RLVQAE
+110 RQVQAE

-121 DKMGEAIAAVAK
+121 VKMGEVIAAAAK
-133 YVNYLDFYNKVQEEI
+133 YVNYLDFYNAVQAEI

-155 QDVKAKLAELK
+155 QDVKAKLAEYK

-171 TDDNREALIAELTST
+171 TDANKDALIAELNST
-186 TLLADDNYGAVVM
+186 VLLADGNYGAVKM
-199 AENAIAKA
+199 AEEAIAKA
-207 DEAFAKYKEI
+207 DATFALFTQI
-217 VEVDSKIATSA
+217 VDTDSKVA
-228 LDKANGTATKDEWRD
+228 LNALTKANGVATQGEWMV
-243 NGGEA
+243 NGGEK

-260 AVKNN
+260 AVKNQL
-265 RGDVTGTALDG
+265 GIVTKTELDG
-276 FKTTWIEG
+276 FKTTWIES
-284 EWKSLKDSVNTIK
+284 EWKNLNKEVNETIK
-297 NDALAELGKYPNS
+297 NAAIAELNKYPNA
-310 FKGYK
+310 F
-315 YVKSDFFYYENGSDE
+315 VE
-330 NDPDNGK
+330 NDE
-337 LWVNDDVLTDQAA
+337 QA
-350 FQAKYQEVVAKLRNV
+350 FVDMYQEVVEKLHNV

-387 KVDDA
+387 KVDAA
-392 LKAGAPFALDADND
+392 LKAGAPFVLDADND
-406 FNLLKEQITAM
+406 FTLLKEQITAM
-417 QTEISNSENRYM
+417 QTEISSSENRYM
-429 YGQDELSTFVTNIS
+429 YSQDNFSEFVNTIS
-443 GVSTMLDAFYTE
+443 GVSTKLDGFYTE

-461 TDLEAKLDAAQKNL
+461 TDLQAKLKAAQENL

-488 ESATQVEYQKQFS
+488 ESATQKEYQKQFS

-518 FPTVQTDYKAFA
+518 FPTVQTDYKAFV
-530 DRISNIN
+530 DQISNIN

-545 TTLSSQKQEILT
+545 TTLSSQKAEINT
-557 HNQEAKDQIFKA
+557 HNQEAKKKIFDA

-577 SLYVEKINTWITD
+577 SLYVEKINTWIND
-590 DATKAAAT
+590 DATKKAAT
-598 DLKANLNKL
+598 DLKANLNEL

-653 TDDKV
+653 TEDKV
-658 KGYLNSTE
+658 TGYLNSTK
-666 TVSNT
+666 TVSDA
-671 IYNELKAAAKT
+671 IYDELKEAATT

-687 YYFVQHSYNIKSI
+687 YDFVKTNTGYGVKSI
-700 DWADDLIKTAK
+700 RWANNLISDAK
-711 RNVKTG
+711 YNVKTG
-717 DRNEKMSAAAAAK
+717 DKNEKMSAEAAAK
-730 FKVAYGKIRE
+730 FKAAYDKIAQ
-740 KDLTAPEGQQG
+740 KDLTAPKGEQG

-759 TEIDRLNTYD
+759 TEIERLYNYD
-769 VDAADFKDNIL
+769 INKADFKDNIL
-780 ADKVVKNKDGKR
+780 ADKVVKNKEGKR
-792 ELPEK
+792 ELPEQY
-797 FIAPV
+797 IAPV
-802 ETAVKAL
+802 ETAVNAL
-809 NEELESYTTQYELI
+809 NNELESYKAQYKDI
-823 YEKKVE
+823 YALKVD

-842 KVDAWEEANKVAAEN
+842 KVDAWEKANNVTAEN
-857 HFNVNKELTLVNE
+857 HFNVNKELTAVNE
-870 DLAKALENLEEGCLT
+870 NLAKTLENLEKGCLT
-885 AKKCED
+885 ATKCQD
-891 ATNKALE
+891 ATDKAKE
-898 NYEVKMYMIQHFTEA
+898 NYAVKMYMIQHFTEA

-952 NAELNTID
+952 NADLNTID
-960 GKLTTLKKS
+960 GKLTDLKKS

-974 KKNEIAANKDGFIA
+974 KDNTIAANKDGFIA

-1009 DADLDYNGDGKVN
+1009 DADLDYNGDGKVD
-1022 VQDLVDADADF
+1022 VKDLVDADADF
-1033 QKTGDGFTF
+1033 QNTGDGFTF

>member
-20 ASDFNFADPTKDAE
+20 ASDFNFANPTKDAKE
-34 KPGSDLNYNETA
+34 DGSALTYNETA

-70 LGGAVLTAADGKYKA
+70 LGGAVLTAEDGKYKA
-85 TADGELTIELGT
+85 TADGELIIELGT

-116 IEKAQ
+116 IENAQ
-121 DKMGEAIAAVAK
+121 AKMGDAIAAVAK
-133 YVNYLDFYNKVQEEI
+133 YVSYLDFYNAVQAEI

-155 QDVKAKLAELK
+155 QDVKAKLAEYK

-171 TDDNREALIAELTST
+171 TDANKTILINELKDAVEM
-186 TLLADDNYGAVVM
+186 ADKAV
-199 AENAIAKA
+199 EDA
-207 DEAFAKYKEI
+207 DKAFAKYKEI

-228 LDKANGTATKDEWRD
+228 LDKANGTATKDEWNG

-265 RGDVTGTALDG
+265 RGQVTGTALDG

-284 EWKSLKDSVNTIK
+284 EWTSLKDSVNTIK
-297 NDALAELGKYPNS
+297 KDALAELGKYPNS

-315 YVKSDFFYYENGSDE
+315 YVKSDFFYYENGSDKH
-330 NDPDNGK
+330 DPENGK
-337 LWVNDDVLTDQAA
+337 VWVNDDVLTDQAA

-392 LKAGAPFALDADND
+392 LKAGAPFALEADND

-429 YGQDELSTFVTNIS
+429 YGQDELSTFVTNIN
-443 GVSTMLDAFYTE
+443 GVSTTLDAFYTE

-461 TDLEAKLDAAQKNL
+461 KDLEAKLDAAQKNL

-530 DRISNIN
+530 DQISNIN

-666 TVSNT
+666 TVSNA

-952 NAELNTID
+952 NADLNTID
-960 GKLTTLKKS
+960 GKLTDLKKS
-969 IDLSV
+969 IDASV
-974 KKNEIAANKDGFIA
+974 KANTIAANKDSFIA
-988 SLTTLAGDVTKV
+988 SLTTYAGYVTKV
-1000 LEAAAQAAK
+1000 LEAAAQSAK

>member
-20 ASDFNFADPTKDAE
+20 ASDFNFANPTVDAKE
-34 KPGSDLNYNETA
+34 DGSSLKYDETA
-46 KAFSFTVTKDDEI
+46 KAFSFTVTAEDEI

-70 LGGAVLTAADGKYKA
+70 LNGSTLTAVDGKYKA
-85 TADGELTIELGT
+85 TADGTLTIELGT

-121 DKMGEAIAAVAK
+121 VKMGEAIAAVAK
-133 YVNYLDFYNKVQEEI
+133 YVGYGDFYNAVQAEV

-155 QDVKAKLAELK
+155 QDVKAKLAVLK
-166 EANNV
+166 ETNSV
-171 TDDNREALIAELTST
+171 TDANRVALIAELNSDV
-186 TLLADDNYGAVVM
+186 LLADGNYGAVKM
-199 AENAIAKA
+199 AENAVAEAETTFALFNKIIDTDAK
-207 DEAFAKYKEI
+207 EN
-217 VEVDSKIATSA
+217 A
-228 LDKANGTATKDEWRD
+228 LNALTKANGVATQSEWMV
-243 NGGEA
+243 NGGVK

-260 AVKNN
+260 AVKNQL
-265 RGDVTGTALDG
+265 GIVTKVELDG
-276 FKTTWIEG
+276 FKTTWIES
-284 EWKSLKDSVNTIK
+284 EWKNLNDEVNITIK
-297 NDALAELGKYPNS
+297 NAAVAELGKFPKA
-310 FKGYK
+310 F
-315 YVKSDFFYYENGSDE
+315 VE
-330 NDPDNGK
+330 NDE
-337 LWVNDDVLTDQAA
+337 QA
-350 FQAKYQEVVAKLRNV
+350 FVEMYKEVVEKLRNV

-387 KVDDA
+387 KVDAA

-406 FNLLKEQITAM
+406 FTLLKEQITAM
-417 QTEISNSENRYM
+417 QTEINSSENRYM
-429 YGQDELSTFVTNIS
+429 YSQDNFSEFVNTIS
-443 GVSTMLDAFYTE
+443 GVSTKLDGFYTE

-488 ESATQVEYQKQFS
+488 ESATQKEYQKQFS

-518 FPTVQTDYKAFA
+518 FPTVQTDYKTFV
-530 DRISNIN
+530 DQISNIN

-545 TTLSSQKQEILT
+545 TTLSSQKAEILT
-557 HNQEAKDQIFKA
+557 HNQAAKDQIFKA

-577 SLYVEKINTWITD
+577 SLYVEKINTWIND
-590 DATKAAAT
+590 DATKKAAT
-598 DLKANLNKL
+598 DLKANLNEL

-653 TDDKV
+653 TEDKV
-658 KGYLNSTE
+658 TGYLNSTK
-666 TVSNT
+666 TVSDA
-671 IYNELKAAAKT
+671 IYDELKEAATT

-687 YYFVQHSYNIKSI
+687 YNFVKTNTNYGVKSI
-700 DWADDLIKTAK
+700 RWANNLISDAK
-711 RNVKTG
+711 YNVKTG
-717 DRNEKMSAAAAAK
+717 DKNEKMSAEATAK
-730 FKVAYGKIRE
+730 FKAAYVKIAQ
-740 KDLTAPEGQQG
+740 KDLTAPKGEQG

-759 TEIDRLNTYD
+759 TEIERLYNYD
-769 VDAADFKDNIL
+769 INKADFKDNIL
-780 ADKVVKNKDGKR
+780 ADKVVKNKEGKR
-792 ELPEK
+792 ELPEQY
-797 FIAPV
+797 IAPV
-802 ETAVKAL
+802 ETAVNAL
-809 NEELESYTTQYELI
+809 NKELESYTAQYKDI
-823 YEKKVE
+823 YALKVD

-842 KVDAWEEANKVAAEN
+842 KVDAWEKANNVAAEN

-870 DLAKALENLEEGCLT
+870 DLANTLKNLEKGCLT
-885 AKKCED
+885 ATKCQD
-891 ATNKALE
+891 ATDKAKE
-898 NYEVKMYMIQHFTEA
+898 NYAVKMYMIQHFTEA

-952 NAELNTID
+952 NADLNTIE
-960 GKLTTLKKS
+960 GKLTDLKKS

-974 KKNEIAANKDGFIA
+974 KDNTIAANKDGFIA
-988 SLTTLAGDVTKV
+988 GLTTLAGDVTKV
-1000 LEAAAQAAK
+1000 LEAAAEAAK

-1022 VQDLVDADADF
+1022 VQDLLDADAEF
-1033 QKTGDGFTF
+1033 QNSGDGFTF
-1042 YKFLDAYLEYLSK
+1042 YKFFDAYLEYLSK

>member
-20 ASDFNFADPTKDAE
+20 ASDFNFANPTKDAKE
-34 KPGSDLNYNETA
+34 DGSALTYNETA

-70 LGGAVLTAADGKYKA
+70 LGGAVLTAEDGKYKA

-121 DKMGEAIAAVAK
+121 VKMGEAIAAVAK
-133 YVNYLDFYNKVQEEI
+133 YVGYGDFYNAVQAEV

-155 QDVKAKLAELK
+155 QDVKAKLAVLK
-166 EANNV
+166 ETNKV
-171 TDDNREALIAELTST
+171 TNDNREALIAELNSRV
-186 TLLADDNYGAVVM
+186 LLADGNYGAVKM
-199 AENAIAKA
+199 ADDAIANA
-207 DEAFAKYKEI
+207 DKTFKLFEKITGTDAK
-217 VEVDSKIATSA
+217 VA
-228 LDKANGTATKDEWRD
+228 LDALKKANGIATIDEWNEN
-243 NGGEA
+243 NGEK

-260 AVKNN
+260 AVKNQS
-265 RGDVTGTALDG
+265 GKVTGTALDG

-284 EWKSLKDSVNTIK
+284 EWNNLNNEVNTTIK
-297 NDALAELGKYPNS
+297 NAAIAELNKYPNAFVTNDYELDS
-310 FKGYK
+310 GDEVYGEEAFK
-315 YVKSDFFYYENGSDE
+315 
-330 NDPDNGK
+330 
-337 LWVNDDVLTDQAA
+337 AM
-350 FQAKYQEVVAKLRNV
+350 YQEVVDKLHNV

-376 KTVNDLTAKVN
+376 KTVNDLTIKVN
-387 KVDDA
+387 KVEEA
-392 LKAGAPFALDADND
+392 LKAGAPFVLDKDNE
-406 FNLLKEQITAM
+406 FTLLKEQIKAM
-417 QTEISNSENRYM
+417 QAEISDSENRYM
-429 YGQDELSTFVTNIS
+429 HSQKDFNTSVNNIRVTS
-443 GVSTMLDAFYTE
+443 SKLDGFYTE
-455 LVGKAR
+455 LVDKAR
-461 TDLEAKLDAAQKNL
+461 KDLDAKLKAAQENL

-511 KNVAASA
+511 KNVAAST
-518 FPTVQTDYKAFA
+518 FPTVQTDYKTFV
-530 DRISNIN
+530 DQISNIN

-545 TTLSSQKQEILT
+545 TTLSSQKAEINT
-557 HNQEAKDQIFKA
+557 HNQEAKNQIFKA

-577 SLYVEKINTWITD
+577 SLYVEKINTWIKD
-590 DATKAAAT
+590 KATSAAAT
-598 DLKANLNKL
+598 DLKANLNEL

-620 VTEAVDKMTENIK
+620 VTEAVNKMTENIK

-653 TDDKV
+653 TEDKV
-658 KGYLNSTE
+658 TDYLKNTK
-666 TVSNT
+666 TVSDAIYDELKEAATTANDKAYDFVKNGYSVNT
-671 IYNELKAAAKT
+671 IGWANELIKAAKRKVQTGDKYEKMSDKAAAK
-682 ANAKA
+682 
-687 YYFVQHSYNIKSI
+687 FI
-700 DWADDLIKTAK
+700 
-711 RNVKTG
+711 
-717 DRNEKMSAAAAAK
+717 
-730 FKVAYGKIRE
+730 VAYGKIAE
-740 KDLTAPEGQQG
+740 KDLSAPEGQQG

-759 TEIDRLNTYD
+759 AEIERLYRYD
-769 VDAADFKDNIL
+769 FNKPDFKDNIL
-780 ADKVVKNKDGKR
+780 ADKVVEINGKR

-802 ETAVKAL
+802 ETAVNAL
-809 NEELESYTTQYELI
+809 NDELTSYTDQYKLI

-842 KVDAWEEANKVAAEN
+842 KVDAWEKANAAEN

-870 DLAKALENLEEGCLT
+870 DLAKALDNLEKGCLT
-885 AKKCED
+885 ASKCKE
-891 ATNKALE
+891 ATEKAKE
-898 NYEVKMYMIQHFTEA
+898 NYAVKMYMIEHFTEA

-952 NAELNTID
+952 NADLNTID
-960 GKLTTLKKS
+960 GNLTSLKSS
-969 IDLSV
+969 IDASV
-974 KKNEIAANKDGFIA
+974 KDNTIAANKDGFIA
-988 SLTTLAGDVTKV
+988 SLTKLAGDVTKV

>member
-20 ASDFNFADPTKDAE
+20 ASDFNFANPSVDAKE
-34 KPGSDLNYNETA
+34 EGSALTYNETD
-46 KAFSFTVTKDDEI
+46 KAFSFTVTAEDEI

-70 LGGAVLTAADGKYKA
+70 LNGAVLTAEGGKYKA

-121 DKMGEAIAAVAK
+121 VKMGEAIAAVAK
-133 YVNYLDFYNKVQEEI
+133 YVGYSEFYNKVQAEV

-155 QDVKAKLAELK
+155 QDVKAKLAVLK
-166 EANNV
+166 ETNKV
-171 TDDNREALIAELTST
+171 TDDNRKALIAELTST
-186 TLLADDNYGAVVM
+186 TLLADGNYGAVKM
-199 AENAIAKA
+199 AEDAIAKA
-207 DEAFAKYKEI
+207 DATFALFT
-217 VEVDSKIATSA
+217 KIIGTDAKVA
-228 LDKANGTATKDEWRD
+228 LDALTKANGTATQGEWVV
-243 NGGEA
+243 NGGEK

-260 AVKNN
+260 AVKNH
-265 RGDVTGTALDG
+265 GIVTGTALDG
-276 FKTTWIEG
+276 FKTTWIES
-284 EWKSLKDSVNTIK
+284 EWNNLNDEVNKTIK
-297 NDALAELGKYPNS
+297 DAAVAELGKYPNA
-310 FKGYK
+310 F
-315 YVKSDFFYYENGSDE
+315 VE
-330 NDPDNGK
+330 NDE
-337 LWVNDDVLTDQAA
+337 QA
-350 FQAKYQEVVAKLRNV
+350 FVEMYKEVVEKLRNV

-387 KVDDA
+387 KVDAA

-406 FNLLKEQITAM
+406 FTLLKEQITAM
-417 QTEISNSENRYM
+417 QTEINSSENRYM
-429 YGQDELSTFVTNIS
+429 YSQDNFSEFVNTIS
-443 GVSTMLDAFYTE
+443 GVSTKLDGFYTE

-461 TDLEAKLDAAQKNL
+461 TDLQAKLKAAQENL

-518 FPTVQTDYKAFA
+518 FPTVQTDYKAFV
-530 DRISNIN
+530 DQISNIN

-545 TTLSSQKQEILT
+545 TTLSSQKAEILT
-557 HNQEAKDQIFKA
+557 HNQAAKKQIFDA

-577 SLYVEKINTWITD
+577 SLYVEKINTWIND
-590 DATKAAAT
+590 DAIKDDYTMAAVTA
-598 DLKANLNKL
+598 LKANLNTL

-653 TDDKV
+653 TEDKV
-658 KGYLNSTE
+658 KGYLDDTK
-666 TVSNT
+666 TVSDA
-671 IYNELKAAAKT
+671 IYEELKAAART

-687 YYFVQHSYNIKSI
+687 YNFVMTNTKYGVKSI
-700 DWADDLIKTAK
+700 RWATNLIDDAK
-711 RNVKTG
+711 DNVKTG
-717 DRNEKMSAAAAAK
+717 DKYEKMSAAAARK
-730 FKVAYGKIRE
+730 FIDAYGKIAE
-740 KDLTAPEGQQG
+740 KDLSAPKGEQG
-751 EGYVKIAE
+751 EGYVEIAK
-759 TEIDRLNTYD
+759 TEINRLKNYD
-769 VDAADFKDNIL
+769 INKADFKDNIL
-780 ADKVVKNKDGKR
+780 ADKVVKNKEGKR

-797 FIAPV
+797 YIAPV

-809 NEELESYTTQYELI
+809 NLELESYKAQYNDI
-823 YEKKVE
+823 YDLKVE

-842 KVDAWEEANKVAAEN
+842 KVDAWEKANNVAAEN

-870 DLAKALENLEEGCLT
+870 DLANTLKNLEKGCLT
-885 AKKCED
+885 ATKCQD
-891 ATNKALE
+891 ATDKAKE
-898 NYEVKMYMIQHFTEA
+898 NYAVKMYMIQHFTEA

-952 NAELNTID
+952 NADLNTIE
-960 GKLTTLKKS
+960 GKLTDLKKS

-974 KKNEIAANKDGFIA
+974 EKNTIAANKDGFIA
-988 SLTTLAGDVTKV
+988 NLTTLAGDVTKV

>member
-20 ASDFNFADPTKDAE
+20 ASDFNFANPSVDAKE
-34 KPGSDLNYNETA
+34 EGSALTYNETA
-46 KAFSFTVTKDDEI
+46 KAFSFTVTAEDEI

-70 LGGAVLTAADGKYKA
+70 LNGTALTAEDGKYKA
-85 TADGELTIELGT
+85 TADGTLTIELGT

-121 DKMGEAIAAVAK
+121 VKMGEAIAAVAK
-133 YVNYLDFYNKVQEEI
+133 YVGYGDFYNKVQAEI

-166 EANNV
+166 ETNKV

-186 TLLADDNYGAVVM
+186 TLLADGNYGAVKM
-199 AENAIAKA
+199 AENAVAEAETTFALFNKIIDTDAK
-207 DEAFAKYKEI
+207 EN
-217 VEVDSKIATSA
+217 A
-228 LDKANGTATKDEWRD
+228 LNALTHANGPANQGEWIHYQ
-243 NGGEA
+243 GEK
-248 INNTTMFTHNLK
+248 INNTNLFTHNLK

-265 RGDVTGTALDG
+265 HGFVTGTELDG
-276 FKTTWIEG
+276 FKTTWIKS
-284 EWKSLKDSVNTIK
+284 EWEKLNDEVNITIK
-297 NDALAELGKYPNS
+297 NAAVAELGKFPKA
-310 FKGYK
+310 F
-315 YVKSDFFYYENGSDE
+315 VE
-330 NDPDNGK
+330 NDE
-337 LWVNDDVLTDQAA
+337 QA
-350 FQAKYQEVVAKLRNV
+350 FVEMYKEVVEKLRNV

-387 KVDDA
+387 KVDAA
-392 LKAGAPFALDADND
+392 LKAGAPFALNADND
-406 FNLLKEQITAM
+406 FTLLKEQITAM
-417 QTEISNSENRYM
+417 QTEINSSENRYM
-429 YGQDELSTFVTNIS
+429 YSQDNFTEFVNTIS
-443 GVSTMLDAFYTE
+443 GVSTKLDGFYTE

-488 ESATQVEYQKQFS
+488 ESATQIKYQKQFS
-501 EQQNKLDEVK
+501 EQQNSLDKVK
-511 KNVAASA
+511 KDVAAST
-518 FPTVQTDYKAFA
+518 FPTVQTDYKAFV
-530 DRISNIN
+530 DQISNIN

-545 TTLSSQKQEILT
+545 TTLSEQKSEILT
-557 HNQEAKDQIFKA
+557 HNQAAKDQIFKA

-577 SLYVEKINTWITD
+577 SLYVEKINTWIKD
-590 DATKAAAT
+590 DATKKAAT
-598 DLKANLNKL
+598 DLKANLNEL

-620 VTEAVDKMTENIK
+620 VTEAVNKMTENIK

-653 TDDKV
+653 TEDKV
-658 KGYLNSTE
+658 TGYLNSTK
-666 TVSNT
+666 TVSDAIYDELKEAATTANDKAYDFVMNGYSVNT
-671 IYNELKAAAKT
+671 IGWANELIKAAKL
-682 ANAKA
+682 K
-687 YYFVQHSYNIKSI
+687 
-700 DWADDLIKTAK
+700 
-711 RNVKTG
+711 VKTG
-717 DRNEKMSAAAAAK
+717 DKNEKMSAKAAAK
-730 FKVAYGKIRE
+730 FIAAYDKIAQ
-740 KDLTAPEGQQG
+740 KDLTAPKGEQG
-751 EGYVKIAE
+751 EGYVEIAK
-759 TEIDRLNTYD
+759 TEINRLKNYD
-769 VDAADFKDNIL
+769 INKADFKDNIL
-780 ADKVVKNKDGKR
+780 ADKVVKNKEDKR
-792 ELPEK
+792 ELPEQY
-797 FIAPV
+797 IAPV
-802 ETAVKAL
+802 ETAVNAL
-809 NEELESYTTQYELI
+809 NQELESYKLQYTDI
-823 YEKKVE
+823 YDLKVK

-842 KVDAWEEANKVAAEN
+842 KVNAWEEANKVAPEN

-870 DLAKALENLEEGCLT
+870 DLAKALENLEKGCLT
-885 AKKCED
+885 ASKCKE
-891 ATNKALE
+891 ATEKAKE
-898 NYEVKMYMIQHFTEA
+898 NYAVKMYMIQHFTEA

-933 IADARTKVAD
+933 IADARTKVAV

-952 NAELNTID
+952 NADLNTIE
-960 GKLTTLKKS
+960 GKLTDLKKS

-974 KKNEIAANKDGFIA
+974 EKNTIAANKDGFIA
-988 SLTTLAGDVTKV
+988 NLTTLAGDVTKV

>member
-20 ASDFNFADPTKDAE
+20 ASDFNFANPSVDAKE
-34 KPGSDLNYNETA
+34 EGSALTYNETA
-46 KAFSFTVTKDDEI
+46 KAFSFTVTAEDEI

-70 LGGAVLTAADGKYKA
+70 LNGAVLTAADGKYKA
-85 TADGELTIELGT
+85 TSDGELTIELGT

-121 DKMGEAIAAVAK
+121 AKMGEVIAAAAK
-133 YVNYLDFYNKVQEEI
+133 YVNYLDFYNAVQAEI

-155 QDVKAKLAELK
+155 QDVKAKLAEYK

-171 TDDNREALIAELTST
+171 TDANKDALIAELNST
-186 TLLADDNYGAVVM
+186 TLLADGNYGAVKM
-199 AENAIAKA
+199 AEDAIAKA
-207 DEAFAKYKEI
+207 DATFALFN
-217 VEVDSKIATSA
+217 KIIGTDAKVA
-228 LDKANGTATKDEWRD
+228 LNALKKANGTATQGEWVV
-243 NGGEA
+243 NGGER

-265 RGDVTGTALDG
+265 LGIVTGTALDG
-276 FKTTWIEG
+276 FKTTWIES
-284 EWKSLKDSVNTIK
+284 EWTNLNNEVNTTIK
-297 NDALAELGKYPNS
+297 NAAIAELNKYPNA
-310 FKGYK
+310 F
-315 YVKSDFFYYENGSDE
+315 VE
-330 NDPDNGK
+330 NDE
-337 LWVNDDVLTDQAA
+337 QA
-350 FQAKYQEVVAKLRNV
+350 FVDMYQEVVDKLANV

-387 KVDDA
+387 KVDAA

-406 FNLLKEQITAM
+406 FTLLKEQITAM
-417 QTEISNSENRYM
+417 QTEISSSENRYM
-429 YGQDELSTFVTNIS
+429 YGQDNFSTFVTNIN
-443 GVSTMLDAFYTE
+443 GVSTKLDAFYTE

-501 EQQNKLDEVK
+501 EQQNKLDKVK
-511 KNVAASA
+511 KEVAASA

-530 DRISNIN
+530 DQISNIN

-598 DLKANLNKL
+598 DLKANLNEL

-653 TDDKV
+653 TEDKV
-658 KGYLNSTE
+658 TGYLNSTK
-666 TVSNT
+666 TVSDA
-671 IYNELKAAAKT
+671 IYDELKAAART

-687 YYFVQHSYNIKSI
+687 YNFVQHSYNIKSI
-700 DWADDLIKTAK
+700 DWANDLIDRAK
-711 RNVKTG
+711 RNNVKPG
-717 DRNEKMSAAAAAK
+717 NKNEKMSANAAYE
-730 FKVAYGKIRE
+730 FNVAYEMIRE
-740 KDLTAPEGQQG
+740 KNLNKPEGQQG
-751 EGYVKIAE
+751 EGYVEIAKA
-759 TEIDRLNTYD
+759 EINRLNSYD
-769 VDAADFKDNIL
+769 INAADFKDNIL

-802 ETAVKAL
+802 ETAVNAL
-809 NEELESYTTQYELI
+809 NKELESYTTQYKLI

-842 KVDAWEEANKVAAEN
+842 KVDAWEKANNVAAEN

-891 ATNKALE
+891 ATNKAIE
-898 NYEVKMYMIQHFTEA
+898 NYKVKMYMIEHFTEA

-952 NAELNTID
+952 NADLNTID
-960 GKLTTLKKS
+960 GNLKTLKNS
-969 IDLSV
+969 IDASV
-974 KKNEIAANKDGFIA
+974 KANTIAANKDSFIA
-988 SLTTLAGDVTKV
+988 SLTKYAGDVTKV

>member
-20 ASDFNFADPTKDAE
+20 ASDFNFANPTVDAKE
-34 KPGSDLNYNETA
+34 DGSSLKYDETA
-46 KAFSFTVTKDDEI
+46 KAFSFTVTAEDEI
-59 TLTATGDVTVK
+59 TLTATGAVTVK
-70 LGGAVLTAADGKYKA
+70 LNGTALTAVGGKYTA
-85 TADGELTIELGT
+85 TSDGTLTIELGT

-121 DKMGEAIAAVAK
+121 AKMGEAVAAVAK

-155 QDVKAKLAELK
+155 QDVKAKLAVLK
-166 EANNV
+166 ETNKV
-171 TDDNREALIAELTST
+171 TNENRDALIAELNST
-186 TLLADDNYGAVVM
+186 TLLADGTYGAVKM
-199 AENAIAKA
+199 AEDAIAKA
-207 DEAFAKYKEI
+207 DATFALFT
-217 VEVDSKIATSA
+217 KIIGTDAKVA
-228 LDKANGTATKDEWRD
+228 LDALTKANGTATQGEWVV
-243 NGGEA
+243 NGGEK

-260 AVKNN
+260 AVKNH
-265 RGDVTGTALDG
+265 GIVTGTALDG
-276 FKTTWIEG
+276 FKTTWIES
-284 EWKSLKDSVNTIK
+284 EWKNLNDEVNKTIK
-297 NDALAELGKYPNS
+297 DAAVAELGKYPNA
-310 FKGYK
+310 F
-315 YVKSDFFYYENGSDE
+315 VE
-330 NDPDNGK
+330 NDE
-337 LWVNDDVLTDQAA
+337 QAFVA
-350 FQAKYQEVVAKLRNV
+350 MYNEVVEKLRNV

-387 KVDDA
+387 KVDAA

-406 FNLLKEQITAM
+406 FTLLKEQITAM
-417 QTEISNSENRYM
+417 QTEINSSENRYM
-429 YGQDELSTFVTNIS
+429 YSQDNFSEFVNTIS
-443 GVSTMLDAFYTE
+443 GVSTKLDGFYTE

-461 TDLEAKLDAAQKNL
+461 TDLQAKLKAAQENL

-488 ESATQVEYQKQFS
+488 ESATQKEYQKQFS

-518 FPTVQTDYKAFA
+518 FPTVQTDYKTFV
-530 DRISNIN
+530 DQVSNIN

-545 TTLSSQKQEILT
+545 TTLSSQKAEINT
-557 HNQEAKDQIFKA
+557 HNQAAKDQIFKA

-577 SLYVEKINTWITD
+577 SLYVEKINTWIND
-590 DATKAAAT
+590 DATKKAAT
-598 DLKANLNKL
+598 DLKANLNEL

-653 TDDKV
+653 TEDKV
-658 KGYLNSTE
+658 TGYLNSTK
-666 TVSNT
+666 TVSDA
-671 IYNELKAAAKT
+671 IYDELKEAATT
-682 ANAKA
+682 ANDKA
-687 YYFVQHSYNIKSI
+687 YDFVKTNTGYGVKSI
-700 DWADDLIKTAK
+700 RWATNLISDAK

-717 DRNEKMSAAAAAK
+717 DKNEKMSVEAAAK
-730 FKVAYGKIRE
+730 FKAAYDKIAQ
-740 KDLTAPEGQQG
+740 KDLTAPKGEQG

-759 TEIDRLNTYD
+759 TEIERLYNYD
-769 VDAADFKDNIL
+769 INKADFKDNIL
-780 ADKVVKNKDGKR
+780 ADKVVKNKEGKR
-792 ELPEK
+792 ELPEQY
-797 FIAPV
+797 IAPV
-802 ETAVKAL
+802 ETAVNAL
-809 NEELESYTTQYELI
+809 NKELESYTAQYKDI
-823 YEKKVE
+823 YALKVD

-842 KVDAWEEANKVAAEN
+842 KVDAWEKANNVAAEN

-870 DLAKALENLEEGCLT
+870 DLANTLKNLEKGCLT
-885 AKKCED
+885 ATKCQD
-891 ATNKALE
+891 ATDKAKE
-898 NYEVKMYMIQHFTEA
+898 NYAVKMYMIQHFTEA

-933 IADARTKVAD
+933 IADARTKVAV

-952 NAELNTID
+952 NADLNTIE
-960 GKLTTLKKS
+960 GKLTDLKKS

-974 KKNEIAANKDGFIA
+974 EKNTIAANKDGFIA
-988 SLTTLAGDVTKV
+988 NLTTLAGDVTKV

-1009 DADLDYNGDGKVN
+1009 DADLDYNGDGKVD
-1022 VQDLVDADADF
+1022 VKDLVDADADF
-1033 QKTGDGFTF
+1033 QNTGDGFTF

>member
-20 ASDFNFADPTKDAE
+20 ASDFNFANPSVDAKE
-34 KPGSDLNYNETA
+34 EGSALTYNETA
-46 KAFSFTVTKDDEI
+46 KAFSFTVTAEDEI

-70 LGGAVLTAADGKYKA
+70 LNGSALTAVDGKYKA
-85 TADGELTIELGT
+85 TADGTLTIELGT

-121 DKMGEAIAAVAK
+121 VKMGEAIAAVAK
-133 YVNYLDFYNKVQEEI
+133 YVGYGDFYNAVQAEV

-155 QDVKAKLAELK
+155 QDVKAKLAVLK
-166 EANNV
+166 ETNSV
-171 TDDNREALIAELTST
+171 TDANRVALIAELNSDV
-186 TLLADDNYGAVVM
+186 LLADGNYGAVKM
-199 AENAIAKA
+199 AENAVAEAETTFALFNKIIDTDAK
-207 DEAFAKYKEI
+207 EN
-217 VEVDSKIATSA
+217 A
-228 LDKANGTATKDEWRD
+228 LNALTKANGVATQGEWMV
-243 NGGEA
+243 NGGVK

-260 AVKNN
+260 AVKNQL
-265 RGDVTGTALDG
+265 GIVTKVELDG
-276 FKTTWIEG
+276 FKTTWIES
-284 EWKSLKDSVNTIK
+284 EWKNLNDEVNITIK
-297 NDALAELGKYPNS
+297 NAAVAELGKFPKA
-310 FKGYK
+310 F
-315 YVKSDFFYYENGSDE
+315 VE
-330 NDPDNGK
+330 NDE
-337 LWVNDDVLTDQAA
+337 QA
-350 FQAKYQEVVAKLRNV
+350 FVEMYKEVVEKLRNV

-387 KVDDA
+387 KVDAA

-406 FNLLKEQITAM
+406 FTLLKEQITAM
-417 QTEISNSENRYM
+417 QTEINSSENRYM
-429 YGQDELSTFVTNIS
+429 YSQDNFSEFVNTIS
-443 GVSTMLDAFYTE
+443 GVSTKLDGFYTE

-461 TDLEAKLDAAQKNL
+461 TDLQAKLKAAQENL

-488 ESATQVEYQKQFS
+488 ESATQKEYQKQFS

-518 FPTVQTDYKAFA
+518 FPTVQTDYKTFV
-530 DRISNIN
+530 DQISNIN

-545 TTLSSQKQEILT
+545 TTLSSQKAEINT
-557 HNQEAKDQIFKA
+557 HNQAAKNQIFKA

-577 SLYVEKINTWITD
+577 SLYVEKINTWIND
-590 DATKAAAT
+590 DATKKAAT
-598 DLKANLNKL
+598 DLKANLNEL

-653 TDDKV
+653 TEDKV
-658 KGYLNSTE
+658 TGYLNSTK
-666 TVSNT
+666 TVSDA
-671 IYNELKAAAKT
+671 IYDELKEAATT

-687 YYFVQHSYNIKSI
+687 YNFVKTNTNYGVKSI
-700 DWADDLIKTAK
+700 RWATNLISDAK
-711 RNVKTG
+711 YNVKTG
-717 DRNEKMSAAAAAK
+717 DKNEKMSAEAAAK
-730 FKVAYGKIRE
+730 FKAAYDKIAQ
-740 KDLTAPEGQQG
+740 KDLTAPKGEQG

-759 TEIDRLNTYD
+759 TEIERLYNYD
-769 VDAADFKDNIL
+769 INKADFKDNIL
-780 ADKVVKNKDGKR
+780 ADKVVKNKEGKR
-792 ELPEK
+792 ELPEQY
-797 FIAPV
+797 IAPV
-802 ETAVKAL
+802 ETAVNAL
-809 NEELESYTTQYELI
+809 NKELESYTAQYKDI
-823 YEKKVE
+823 YALKVD

-842 KVDAWEEANKVAAEN
+842 KVNAWEEANNVAAEN

-870 DLAKALENLEEGCLT
+870 DLANTLKNLEKGCLT
-885 AKKCED
+885 ATKCQD
-891 ATNKALE
+891 ATDKAKE
-898 NYEVKMYMIQHFTEA
+898 NYAVKMYMIQHFTEA

-933 IADARTKVAD
+933 IADARTKVAV

-952 NAELNTID
+952 NADLNTIE
-960 GKLTTLKKS
+960 GKLTDLKKS

-974 KKNEIAANKDGFIA
+974 EKNTIAANKDGFIA
-988 SLTTLAGDVTKV
+988 NLTTLAGDVTKV

-1009 DADLDYNGDGKVN
+1009 DADLDYNGDGKVDIK
-1022 VQDLVDADADF
+1022 DLVDADADF
-1033 QKTGDGFTF
+1033 QNTGDGFTF

>member
-20 ASDFNFADPTKDAE
+20 ASDFNFANPTVDAKE
-34 KPGSDLNYNETA
+34 EGSALKYNETA
-46 KAFSFTVTKDDEI
+46 KAFSFTVTAEDEI
-59 TLTATGDVTVK
+59 TLTATGNVTVK
-70 LGGAVLTAADGKYKA
+70 LGGTVLTAENGKYKA

-121 DKMGEAIAAVAK
+121 AKMGEAVAAVAK

-155 QDVKAKLAELK
+155 QDVKAKLAVLK
-166 EANNV
+166 ETNKV
-171 TDDNREALIAELTST
+171 TNENRDALIAELNST
-186 TLLADDNYGAVVM
+186 TLLADGTYGAVKM
-199 AENAIAKA
+199 AEDAIAKA
-207 DEAFAKYKEI
+207 DATFALFT
-217 VEVDSKIATSA
+217 KIIGTDAKVA
-228 LDKANGTATKDEWRD
+228 LDALTKANGTATQGEWVV
-243 NGGEA
+243 NGGEK

-260 AVKNN
+260 AVKNH
-265 RGDVTGTALDG
+265 GIVTGTALDG
-276 FKTTWIEG
+276 FKTTWIES
-284 EWKSLKDSVNTIK
+284 EWKNLNDEVNITIK
-297 NDALAELGKYPNS
+297 NAAVAELGKFPKA
-310 FKGYK
+310 F
-315 YVKSDFFYYENGSDE
+315 VE
-330 NDPDNGK
+330 NDE
-337 LWVNDDVLTDQAA
+337 QA
-350 FQAKYQEVVAKLRNV
+350 FIEMYQEVVEKLHNV

-387 KVDDA
+387 KVDAA
-392 LKAGAPFALDADND
+392 LKAGAPFVLDADND
-406 FNLLKEQITAM
+406 FTLLKEQITAM
-417 QTEISNSENRYM
+417 QTEINSSENRYM
-429 YGQDELSTFVTNIS
+429 YSQDNFSEFVNTIS
-443 GVSTMLDAFYTE
+443 GVSTKLDGFYTE

-461 TDLEAKLDAAQKNL
+461 TDLQTKLKAAQENL

-488 ESATQVEYQKQFS
+488 ESATQKEYQKQFS

-518 FPTVQTDYKAFA
+518 FPTVQTDYKTFV
-530 DRISNIN
+530 DQISNIN

-545 TTLSSQKQEILT
+545 TTLSSQKAEINT
-557 HNQEAKDQIFKA
+557 HNQAAKKKIFDA

-577 SLYVEKINTWITD
+577 SLYVEKINTWIND
-590 DATKAAAT
+590 DATKKAST
-598 DLKANLNKL
+598 DLKANLNEL

-653 TDDKV
+653 TEDKV
-658 KGYLNSTE
+658 TGYLNSTK
-666 TVSNT
+666 TVSDAIYDELKEAATTANDKAYDFVMNGYSVNT
-671 IYNELKAAAKT
+671 IGWANELIKAA
-682 ANAKA
+682 
-687 YYFVQHSYNIKSI
+687 
-700 DWADDLIKTAK
+700 K
-711 RNVKTG
+711 RKVKTG
-717 DRNEKMSAAAAAK
+717 DKNEKMSAKAAAK
-730 FKVAYGKIRE
+730 FIAAYDKIAQ
-740 KDLTAPEGQQG
+740 KDLTAPKGEQG
-751 EGYVKIAE
+751 EGYVEIAK
-759 TEIDRLNTYD
+759 TEINRLKNYD
-769 VDAADFKDNIL
+769 FNKADFKDNIL
-780 ADKVVKNKDGKR
+780 ADKVVEINGKR

-802 ETAVKAL
+802 KTAVNAL
-809 NEELESYTTQYELI
+809 NDELTSYTDQYKLI

-842 KVDAWEEANKVAAEN
+842 KVNAWEEANKVAPEN

-870 DLAKALENLEEGCLT
+870 DLAKALENLEKGCLT
-885 AKKCED
+885 ASKCQD
-891 ATNKALE
+891 ATNKAIE
-898 NYEVKMYMIQHFTEA
+898 NYKVKMYMIQNFTEA

-933 IADARTKVAD
+933 IADARTKVAV

-952 NAELNTID
+952 NADLNTID
-960 GKLTTLKKS
+960 GKLTDLKKS

-974 KKNEIAANKDGFIA
+974 EKNTIAANKDGFIA
-988 SLTTLAGDVTKV
+988 NLTTLAGDVTKV

-1009 DADLDYNGDGKVN
+1009 DADLDYNGDGKVD
-1022 VQDLVDADADF
+1022 VKDLVDADADF
-1033 QKTGDGFTF
+1033 QNTGDGFTF

>member
-20 ASDFNFADPTKDAE
+20 ASDFNFANPSVDAKE
-34 KPGSDLNYNETA
+34 EGSALTYNETD

-70 LGGAVLTAADGKYKA
+70 LGGTVLTAEDGKYKA

-121 DKMGEAIAAVAK
+121 VKMGDAIAAVAK

-148 SKAGQKV
+148 SKAGRKV

-166 EANNV
+166 ETNSV
-171 TDDNREALIAELTST
+171 TDANKDALIAELNST
-186 TLLADDNYGAVVM
+186 VKLADDNYGAVKM
-199 AENAIAKA
+199 AEDAVADAETTFALFNKIIGTEKEGDDAKVAI
-207 DEAFAKYKEI
+207 D
-217 VEVDSKIATSA
+217 A
-228 LDKANGTATKDEWRD
+228 LNKANGTATQGEWIV
-243 NGGEA
+243 NGGEK

-265 RGDVTGTALDG
+265 LGYVLRTELDG
-276 FKTTWIEG
+276 FKTTWIES
-284 EWKSLKDSVNTIK
+284 EWKNLNKEVNETIK
-297 NDALAELGKYPNS
+297 DAAVAELGKFPKA
-310 FKGYK
+310 F
-315 YVKSDFFYYENGSDE
+315 VE
-330 NDPDNGK
+330 NDE
-337 LWVNDDVLTDQAA
+337 QA
-350 FQAKYQEVVAKLRNV
+350 FVEMYKEVVEKLRNV

-387 KVDDA
+387 KVDAA

-406 FNLLKEQITAM
+406 FTLLKEQITAM
-417 QTEISNSENRYM
+417 QTEISSSENRYM
-429 YGQDELSTFVTNIS
+429 YGQDEFSEFVNTIS
-443 GVSTMLDAFYTE
+443 GVSTKLDAFYTE

-461 TDLEAKLDAAQKNL
+461 KDLEAKLKAAQENL

-488 ESATQVEYQKQFS
+488 ESATQVLYQKKFS
-501 EQQNKLDEVK
+501 EQQNDLDKVK
-511 KNVAASA
+511 NDVKAST
-518 FPTVQTDYKAFA
+518 FPTVQTDYKAFV
-530 DRISNIN
+530 DQISNIN

-545 TTLSSQKQEILT
+545 KTLSEQKQEILD
-557 HNQEAKDQIFKA
+557 HNKAAKEQIFKA

-577 SLYVEKINTWITD
+577 SLYVEKINTWIKD

-607 FSIVNGLDDMKAE
+607 FSIVNGLDDMKEE
-620 VTEAVDKMTENIK
+620 VTKAVDKMTENIK

-658 KGYLNSTE
+658 NGYIGKDGKVANVATD
-666 TVSNT
+666 
-671 IYNELKAAAKT
+671 IYNELKAAATT
-682 ANAKA
+682 ANDEA
-687 YYFVQHSYNIKSI
+687 YDFVKNSYNIKSI
-700 DWADDLIKTAK
+700 RWANKLISDAK
-711 RNVKTG
+711 NKVQTG
-717 DRNEKMSAAAAAK
+717 DKNEKMSAAAAAK
-730 FKVAYGKIRE
+730 FKAAYDKIAK

-751 EGYVKIAE
+751 EGYVEIAE
-759 TEIDRLNTYD
+759 AEIKRLYTYD
-769 VDAADFKDNIL
+769 SEKADFKNNIL
-780 ADKVVKNKDGKR
+780 ADKVVEINGKR

-797 FIAPV
+797 YIAPV

-809 NEELESYTTQYELI
+809 NDELTSYKAQYELI

-842 KVDAWEEANKVAAEN
+842 KVDAWEKANAAEN

-870 DLAKALENLEEGCLT
+870 DLAKALDNLEKGCLT
-885 AKKCED
+885 ASKCEA
-891 ATNKALE
+891 ATNKAIE
-898 NYEVKMYMIQHFTEA
+898 NYKVKMYMIEHFTEA

-952 NAELNTID
+952 NADLNTID
-960 GKLTTLKKS
+960 GKLTTLKNS
-969 IDLSV
+969 IDASV
-974 KKNEIAANKDGFIA
+974 KANTIAANKDGFIA

-1000 LEAAAQAAK
+1000 LEAAAQSAK